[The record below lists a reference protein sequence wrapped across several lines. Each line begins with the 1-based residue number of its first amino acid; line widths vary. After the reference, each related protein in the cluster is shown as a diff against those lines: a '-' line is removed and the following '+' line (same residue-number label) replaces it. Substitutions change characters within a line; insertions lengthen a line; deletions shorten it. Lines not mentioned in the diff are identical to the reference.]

1 MTILQ
6 TNINLVQKLT
16 DNNMRKTISDFRF
29 FFKLLVVAIVLVCSN
44 AAVYAQSA
52 ASWKEKPVTL
62 RVSNQPLGKV
72 LEMVAEAAN
81 AKISLQEVSLW
92 NINKPTSLVVKD
104 KPLDKVLGD
113 LIGDQNVV
121 IRYEGANQIIV
132 EPDKQQEKGEQL
144 LTVSGVVLDNDTKEP
159 LIGATVLITDGTGK
173 SDGARGGMT
182 DIDGKFSLRLHRN
195 ESINV
200 SYVGYTAQSKQIQ
213 RNELN
218 IVIELKP
225 SIELDDV
232 VVTGISRRSKNSF
245 TGNYVEVKGDDL
257 RKMSPTN
264 ILKGL
269 QFFDPSFKIIEN
281 NRSGSDPNAEPD
293 FQIRGDQSL
302 GSKSMNSMDL
312 MLDNVSS
319 RPNTPLFV
327 LDGFTVPLSRI
338 LDLDP
343 ERVESIT
350 ILKDAAATSVY
361 GSRAANGVVVV
372 ETKVAPDGA
381 LSVSYNGTMTVQ
393 APDLTDYNMMD
404 AATKLDTEWRA
415 GLYNPNNAAHMNLY
429 NKYRRNVLGGVNTY
443 WLSKPLRTAI
453 QHRHSVSVAGGTEAF
468 RYSLDVNAAMQ
479 PGVMKESQNQTK
491 GVNFNMTYMK
501 DKFTMRAN
509 VSVSESDSENSPY
522 GSFSQYTRL
531 NPYYIPTDADGKQQK
546 VLDNNTVSGQSTII
560 TNPLYDA
567 TVGIKDLTNS
577 LNVTTSIGLE
587 YMILK
592 NLRITEQFSYSRGM
606 AGTDRF
612 LPADHTS
619 FELEDDLTR
628 KGSYFKSTGSMASW
642 SSNLGI
648 NYNLV
653 IKKHLFSIFGNW
665 TISEDRNEY
674 VNLSATGY
682 PDSHMDDFI
691 FGNKMETNMSNIGNE
706 NISRSVGLIGQFSY
720 SYDNRYSVD
729 FNISGEASSRYAKHD
744 LVPFWS
750 VGGRWNAH
758 NERWLKG
765 YLSNLV
771 FRASYGVTGEQNF
784 SPSDAIEYYTFSDTM
799 RPYGSFP
806 VLGALLSALNNTELG
821 WAKTHNTS
829 LSVDFGFWK
838 NRVNVSFNYYNN
850 ITKELLTNYD
860 LAPSTGFTTMVM
872 NAGELQNRGFDAS
885 LNIIAVQDL
894 RRQFFWTINANAN
907 RNQNKIRKLSDYL
920 KKVNEEQMKS
930 AGAPLPQYREGES
943 TTTLY
948 VVRSLGV
955 DPVTGKEVYL
965 KRDGTKTFVW
975 NANDKVPVGD
985 TNPKISGT
993 FLTSVNWKDFSCSL
1007 GFSYKYGGV
1016 VYNQTLVD
1024 KIENQNVAYNLD
1036 KRAGQGRWEKPG
1048 DVKPYVGFSPTG
1060 ANTPASTRFIM
1071 DDNEIRF
1078 ASLNFGYRFSG
1089 ENFKFLRQANVD
1101 VLALNFTTNDIARIS
1116 PIRMERGLDYPF
1128 ARSYT
1133 LSLSIMFR

>member
-1 MTILQ
+1 
-6 TNINLVQKLT
+6 K
-16 DNNMRKTISDFRF
+16 
-29 FFKLLVVAIVLVCSN
+29 
-44 AAVYAQSA
+44 
-52 ASWKEKPVTL
+52 
-62 RVSNQPLGKV
+62 
-72 LEMVAEAAN
+72 
-81 AKISLQEVSLW
+81 
-92 NINKPTSLVVKD
+92 
-104 KPLDKVLGD
+104 
-113 LIGDQNVV
+113 
-121 IRYEGANQIIV
+121 
-132 EPDKQQEKGEQL
+132 EKGEFY
-144 LTVSGVVLDNDTKEP
+144 VSGQVLDKDTQEP
-159 LIGATVLITDGTGK
+159 LIGATVLITDGTAK
-173 SDGARGGMT
+173 NKGAKGCMT
-182 DIDGKFSLRLHRN
+182 DIDGKFILRLNRK
-195 ESINV
+195 ESISV
-200 SYVGYTAQSKQIQ
+200 SYVGYETVSKQITKDEH
-213 RNELN
+213 NL
-218 IVIELKP
+218 VIELKP

-245 TGNYVEVKGDDL
+245 TGNYVEVKGSEL
-257 RKMSPTN
+257 RKMNPTN

-281 NRSGSDPNAEPD
+281 NNTGSDPNAEPD

-327 LDGFTVPLSRI
+327 LDGFTVPMSRI

-372 ETKVAPDGA
+372 ETKVAPDGV

-393 APDLTDYNMMD
+393 TPDLTDYNMMD

-415 GLYNPNNAAHMNLY
+415 GLYNPSNAAQMNLY
-429 NKYRRNVLGGVNTY
+429 NRYKRNVLGGVDTY
-443 WLSKPLRTAI
+443 WLSKPLRTAL
-453 QHRHSVSVAGGTEAF
+453 QHRHSVSVAGGTDAF

-479 PGVMKESQNQTK
+479 PGVMKVSENQTT

-509 VSVSESDSENSPY
+509 VNLSMSDSKNSPY
-522 GSFSQYTRL
+522 GSYSQYTRL
-531 NPYYIPTDADGKQQK
+531 NPYYIPEDANGEQLKI
-546 VLDNNTVSGQSTII
+546 LDNNTVSGRSEII
-560 TNPLYDA
+560 TNPLYNA
-567 TVGIKDLTNS
+567 TVGIKDLTSS
-577 LNVTTSIGLE
+577 LNVTTTLGLE

-592 NLRITEQFSYSRGM
+592 NLRVTEQFSYTRGM

-612 LPADHTS
+612 LPADHTN
-619 FELEDDLTR
+619 FEQEDDLTR
-628 KGSYFKSTGSMASW
+628 RGSYTKSTGNMASW

-653 IKKHLFSIFGNW
+653 VNKHLFSVFGNW
-665 TISEDRNEY
+665 TISEDKNNY
-674 VNLSATGY
+674 VNLAATGY

-691 FGNKMETNMSNIGNE
+691 FGNKMETNMEGIGTE
-706 NISRSVGLIGQFSY
+706 NISRSIGLIGQFSY

-750 VGGRWNAH
+750 VGARWNAH
-758 NERWLKG
+758 NEKWLQG

-771 FRASYGVTGEQNF
+771 LRASYGVTGEQNF
-784 SPSDAIEYYTFSDTM
+784 SPSDAIEYYTFSGTM
-799 RPYGSFP
+799 RPYNSFP
-806 VLGALLSALNNTELG
+806 VLGALLSGLNNAELG

-829 LSVDFGFWK
+829 LSLDFGFWK
-838 NRVNVSFNYYNN
+838 NRVNVTLNYYDN
-850 ITKELLTNYD
+850 ITKELLTSYD
-860 LAPSTGFTTMVM
+860 LAPSTGFPTMVM
-872 NAGELQNRGFDAS
+872 NAGELQNRGFDAT
-885 LNIIAVQDL
+885 LNIIAMQNL
-894 RRQFFWTINANAN
+894 RKQFFWTISANAN
-907 RNQNKIRKLSDYL
+907 HNRNKIRKLSDFL
-920 KKVNEEQMKS
+920 KKENEKAMKS
-930 AGAPLPQYREGES
+930 ADAPLPQYREGES

-985 TNPKISGT
+985 TNPTVSGT
-993 FLTSVNWKDFSCSL
+993 ISTSINWRDLSCSL
-1007 GFSYKYGGV
+1007 GFTYKFGGI

-1036 KRAGQGRWEKPG
+1036 RRAGQGRWEKPG
-1048 DVKPYVGFSPTG
+1048 DVTPYVRFSPTG
-1060 ANTPASTRFIM
+1060 AGTPASTRFIM
-1071 DDNEIRF
+1071 DDNELRL
-1078 ASLNFGYRFSG
+1078 ATLNVGYRFTG
-1089 ENFKFLRQANVD
+1089 EKFKFLQHANVD
-1101 VLALNFTTNDIARIS
+1101 VLALNFTTNDLARIS

>member
-1 MTILQ
+1 MKFLCKI
-6 TNINLVQKLT
+6 
-16 DNNMRKTISDFRF
+16 M
-29 FFKLLVVAIVLVCSN
+29 VVAAVLVGTTLG
-44 AAVYAQSA
+44 VQAQTSD
-52 ASWKEKPVTL
+52 SWKERPVTL

-72 LEMVAEAAN
+72 LEMVAKAAD
-81 AKISLQEVSLW
+81 ARITLQDVSLW

-104 KPLDKVLGD
+104 KPLDKVLGE
-113 LIGDQNVV
+113 LIGNQNVT
-121 IRYEGANQIIV
+121 IRYEGEGDIIV
-132 EPDKQQEKGEQL
+132 QPDTQNEEPKSWVN
-144 LTVSGVVLDNDTKEP
+144 VSGLVLDKATGEP

-173 SDGARGGMT
+173 ENGARGCIT
-182 DIDGKFSLRLHRN
+182 DFDGKFSIRLAKK
-195 ESINV
+195 ESV
-200 SYVGYTAQSKQIQ
+200 SISYIGYESVSKQVVKDEH
-213 RNELN
+213 NL
-218 IVIELKP
+218 VVELKP

-232 VVTGISRRSKNSF
+232 VVTGISRRNKNSF
-245 TGNYVEVKGDDL
+245 TGNYVEVKGEAL
-257 RKMSPTN
+257 RQMNPTN

-281 NRSGSDPNAEPD
+281 NKTGSDPNAEPD

-327 LDGFTVPLSRI
+327 LDGFTVPMSRI

-343 ERVESIT
+343 ERVENIT

-372 ETKVAPDGA
+372 ETKVAPDGD

-393 APDLTDYNMMD
+393 TPDLTDYNMMD
-404 AATKLDTEWRA
+404 AVTKLDTEWRA
-415 GLYNPNNAAHMNLY
+415 GLYDPENASHMNLY
-429 NKYRRNVLGGVNTY
+429 NRYRRNILGGVDTY
-443 WLSKPLRTAI
+443 WLSKPLRTAF
-453 QHRHSVSVAGGTEAF
+453 QHRHSASVAGGTEVF

-479 PGVMKESQNQTK
+479 PGVMKGSQNQNLGT
-491 GVNFNMTYMK
+491 NFNMTYMK
-501 DKFTMRAN
+501 EKLTMRAN
-509 VSVSESDSENSPY
+509 VSLNESNSSNSPY

-531 NPYYIPTDADGKQQK
+531 NPYYISEDANGEQMK

-567 TVGIKDLTNS
+567 TVGIKDGTNS
-577 LNVTTSIGLE
+577 LNVTTNLSLE

-592 NLRITEQFSYSRGM
+592 NLRVTEQLSYSRGL

-612 LPADHTS
+612 LPADHSS

-628 KGSYFKSTGSMASW
+628 KGSYYKSSGEMSSW
-642 SSNLGI
+642 SSNMGI

-653 IKKHLFSIFGNW
+653 LGDHLFSTFGNW
-665 TISEDRNEY
+665 TISQDRNNY

-682 PDSHMDDFI
+682 PDVHMDDFI
-691 FGNKMETNMSNIGNE
+691 FGNKMETNMSNIGSE
-706 NISRSVGLIGQFSY
+706 NISRSIGLIGQFSY

-729 FNISGEASSRYAKHD
+729 FNLSGEASSRYAKHD

-758 NERWLKG
+758 NEKWLQG

-771 FRASYGVTGEQNF
+771 FRASYGITGEQNF
-784 SPSDAIEYYTFSDTM
+784 SPSDAIEYYSYSETM
-799 RPYGSFP
+799 RPYTSFP
-806 VLGALLSALNNTELG
+806 VLGALLSGLNNTNLG
-821 WAKTHNTS
+821 WAETHNTS
-829 LSVDFGFWK
+829 ASVDFGFWK
-838 NRVNVSFNYYNN
+838 NRVNMTFNYYDN

-860 LAPSTGFTTMVM
+860 LAPSTGYSTMVM

-885 LNIIAVQDL
+885 LNVIAMQNL
-894 RRQFFWTINANAN
+894 RKEFFWTINANAN
-907 RNQNKIRKLSDYL
+907 RNRNKILKLSDYL
-920 KKVNEEQMKS
+920 KKVNEEQQKS
-930 AGAPLPQYREGES
+930 ASAPLPQYQEGES

-965 KRDGTKTFVW
+965 KRDGTKTFTW
-975 NANDKVPVGD
+975 DANDKVPVGD

-993 FLTSVNWKDFSCSL
+993 LSSSINWKDLTCTL
-1007 GFSYKYGGV
+1007 GFTYKYGGV

-1036 KRAGQGRWEKPG
+1036 NRAGEGRWEKPG
-1048 DVKPYVGFSPTG
+1048 DVTSYVGFSPTG

-1071 DDNEIRF
+1071 NDNEVRF
-1078 ASLNFGYRFSG
+1078 ATMSLGYRFSA
-1089 ENFKFLRQANVD
+1089 EDFKLLDKANID
-1101 VLALNFTTNDIARIS
+1101 VLALNFTTNDIARLS

-1133 LSLSIMFR
+1133 LSMSIMFR

>member
-1 MTILQ
+1 MG
-6 TNINLVQKLT
+6 
-16 DNNMRKTISDFRF
+16 KTIFNPKF
-29 FFKLLVVAIVLVCSN
+29 FCKISVLVVLLLCS
-44 AAVYAQSA
+44 AATAVAQDA

-81 AKISLQEVSLW
+81 AKITLQEVSLW
-92 NINKPTSLVVKD
+92 NVSKPISLAVKN
-104 KPLDKVLGD
+104 KPLDKVLGE
-113 LIGDQNVV
+113 LVGDQDVI
-121 IRYEGANQIIV
+121 IRYEGENQIV
-132 EPDKQQEKGEQL
+132 LQPDNRSEGKGDEVF
-144 LTVSGVVLDNDTKEP
+144 VSGQVFDRDTQES

-173 SDGARGGMT
+173 DQGARGCVT
-182 DIDGKFSLRLHRN
+182 DIDGKFSLRLNRK
-195 ESINV
+195 ESI
-200 SYVGYTAQSKQIQ
+200 SISFVGYETVSKQILKDE
-213 RNELN
+213 NNLL
-218 IVIELKP
+218 IELKP
-225 SIELDDV
+225 SIEMAEV
-232 VVTGISRRSKNSF
+232 VVTGISRRSKDSF

-257 RKMSPTN
+257 RRMSPTN
-264 ILKGL
+264 ILKGI

-281 NRSGSDPNAEPD
+281 NLAGSDPNAEPD
-293 FQIRGDQSL
+293 FQIRGDQSF
-302 GSKSMNSMDL
+302 GSKSSNSMDL

-327 LDGFTVPLSRI
+327 LDGFIVPMSRI

-343 ERVESIT
+343 ERVENIT
-350 ILKDAAATSVY
+350 VLKDAAATSVY

-393 APDLTDYNMMD
+393 TPDLTDYNMMD

-415 GLYNPNNAAHMNLY
+415 GLYNPTNAAQMNLY
-429 NKYRRNVLGGVNTY
+429 NSYRRNVLGGVDTY

-453 QHRHSVSVAGGTEAF
+453 QNRHSLSVAGGTDVF
-468 RYSLDVNAAMQ
+468 RYSLDINAAMQ
-479 PGVMKESQNQTK
+479 PGVMKESSNGTK
-491 GVNFNMTYMK
+491 GVNFNMTYLK

-509 VSVSESDSENSPY
+509 VSLSESNSSNSPY
-522 GSFSQYTRL
+522 GSYSQYTRL
-531 NPYYIPTDADGKQQK
+531 NPYYIPVDANGQPIK
-546 VLDNNTVSGQSTII
+546 VLDNNTVSGQSKVI

-567 TVGIKDLTNS
+567 TVGIKDVTNS
-577 LNVTTSIGLE
+577 LSMNTSLSLE

-592 NLRITEQFSYSRGM
+592 NLRITEQLSYTRGL
-606 AGTDRF
+606 AGTDKF

-628 KGSYFKSTGSMASW
+628 KGSYFKSTGEMSSW

-653 IKKHLFSIFGNW
+653 VDDHLFSVFGNW
-665 TISEDRNEY
+665 TVNEDKNNY

-682 PDSHMDDFI
+682 PDAHMDDFI
-691 FGNKMETNMSNIGNE
+691 FGNKMETSMSNIGSE
-706 NISRSVGLIGQFSY
+706 NISRSIGLIGQFSY
-720 SYDNRYSVD
+720 SYDNRYSAD
-729 FNISGEASSRYAKHD
+729 FNISGEASSRYANHD

-750 VGGRWNAH
+750 VGGRWNVH
-758 NERWLKG
+758 NEKWLQG

-771 FRASYGVTGEQNF
+771 LRASYGITGEQNF
-784 SPSDAIEYYTFSDTM
+784 SPSDAIEYYTFSGTM
-799 RPYGSFP
+799 RPYSSFP
-806 VLGALLSALNNTELG
+806 VLGALLSGLNNTGLG

-829 LSVDFGFWK
+829 LSLDLGFWK
-838 NRVNVSFNYYNN
+838 NRVNLAFNYYNN
-850 ITKELLTNYD
+850 ITKELLTSYD
-860 LAPSTGFTTMVM
+860 LAPSTGFATMVM
-872 NAGELQNRGFDAS
+872 NAGELQNRGFDVT
-885 LNIIAVQDL
+885 LNVVAMQNL
-894 RRQFFWTINANAN
+894 RKQFFWTVSANANAN
-907 RNQNKIRKLSDYL
+907 KNKIRKLSDYL
-920 KKVNEEQMKS
+920 KKVNEQQMAS
-930 AGAPLPQYREGES
+930 ADAPLPQYREGES

-975 NANDKVPVGD
+975 NANDKVAVGD
-985 TNPKISGT
+985 LNPKISGT
-993 FLTSVNWKDFSCSL
+993 VSSSINWKDMSCTL
-1007 GFSYKYGGV
+1007 GFTYKYGGI

-1036 KRAGQGRWEKPG
+1036 YRAGQNRWEKPG
-1048 DVKPYVGFSPTG
+1048 DVTPYVGFSPTG

-1071 DDNEIRF
+1071 DDNEIRL
-1078 ASLNFGYRFSG
+1078 ATLNLGYRFTG
-1089 ENFKFLRQANVD
+1089 EDFKYLRRANID
-1101 VLALNFTTNDIARIS
+1101 VLALNFTTNDLARIS
-1116 PIRMERGLDYPF
+1116 SIKMERGLDYPF

>member
-1 MTILQ
+1 
-6 TNINLVQKLT
+6 
-16 DNNMRKTISDFRF
+16 MRKAISDFKF
-29 FFKLLVVAIVLVCSN
+29 FCRISVTAVLFMCGIAGVQAQD
-44 AAVYAQSA
+44 AAG
-52 ASWKEKPVTL
+52 WKEKPVTL

-72 LEMVAEAAN
+72 LELVAEAAG
-81 AKISLQEVSLW
+81 AKITMQDVTLW
-92 NINKPTSLVVKD
+92 NINKPTSLAVKD
-104 KPLDKVLGD
+104 KPLDKVLGE
-113 LIGDQNVV
+113 LVGDQNVV
-121 IRYEGANQIIV
+121 IRYESENLIIL
-132 EPDKQQEKGEQL
+132 EPDNFKSADNKEFGI
-144 LTVSGVVLDNDTKEP
+144 SGMVLDKETQEP

-173 SDGARGGMT
+173 GKGARGGIT
-182 DIDGKFSLRLHRN
+182 DIDGKFSLRIRSK
-195 ESINV
+195 ESISV
-200 SYVGYTAQSKQIQ
+200 SYVGYETVSKQILKSE
-213 RNELN
+213 NN
-218 IVIELKP
+218 IVVELKP
-225 SIELDDV
+225 SLELDEV
-232 VVTGISRRSKNSF
+232 VITGISRRSKDSF

-327 LDGFTVPLSRI
+327 LDGFIVPLSRI

-343 ERVESIT
+343 ERVENIT

-381 LSVSYNGTMTVQ
+381 LSVSYNGTTTVQ
-393 APDLTDYNMMD
+393 TPDLTDYNMMD

-415 GLYNPNNAAHMNLY
+415 GLYDPNNAAQMNLY
-429 NKYRRNVLGGVNTY
+429 NKYRRNVLGGVDTY

-453 QHRHSVSVAGGTEAF
+453 QHRHSLSVAGGTEAF
-468 RYSLDVNAAMQ
+468 RYSLDVNASMQ
-479 PGVMKESQNQTK
+479 PGVMKESENQTK
-491 GVNFNMTYMK
+491 GVNFNMTYLK
-501 DKFTMRAN
+501 EKFTMRAN
-509 VSVSESDSENSPY
+509 VSLSESNSQNSPY
-522 GSFSQYTRL
+522 GSYSQYTRL
-531 NPYYIPTDADGKQQK
+531 NPYYIPEDANGNQLK
-546 VLDNNTVSGQSTII
+546 VLDNNTVSGQSKVI

-567 TVGIKDLTNS
+567 TVGIKDQTNS
-577 LNVTTSIGLE
+577 LSVTTSVSLE
-587 YMILK
+587 YMLLR
-592 NLRITEQFSYSRGM
+592 NLRITEQLSYSRGM

-628 KGSYFKSTGSMASW
+628 RGSYSKSTGDMSSW
-642 SSNLGI
+642 SSNMGI

-653 IKKHLFSIFGNW
+653 VNKHPLSVFANW
-665 TISEDRNEY
+665 TISEDRNSY

-682 PDSHMDDFI
+682 PDKHMNDFI

-706 NISRSVGLIGQFSY
+706 NISRSIGLIGQFSY

-729 FNISGEASSRYAKHD
+729 FNMSGEASSRYARHN

-750 VGGRWNAH
+750 FGTRWNAH
-758 NERWLKG
+758 NEKWLQG

-771 FRASYGVTGEQNF
+771 LRASYGVTGEQNF
-784 SPSDAIEYYTFSDTM
+784 SPSDAIEYYTFSETM
-799 RPYGSFP
+799 RPYNSLP
-806 VLGALLSALNNTELG
+806 VLGALLSGLNNTELG

-829 LSVDFGFWK
+829 LSVDLGFWK
-838 NRVNVSFNYYNN
+838 NRVNFSFNYYNN
-850 ITKELLTNYD
+850 ITKELLTSYD
-860 LAPSTGFTTMVM
+860 LAPSTGFSSMVM

-885 LNIIAVQDL
+885 LNVIAVQNL
-894 RRQFFWTINANAN
+894 RKQFFWTISANAN
-907 RNQNKIRKLSDYL
+907 HNRNKIRKLSDYL

-930 AGAPLPQYREGES
+930 ADAPLPQYREGES

-985 TNPKISGT
+985 TNPTVSGT
-993 FLTSVNWKDFSCSL
+993 VSSSINWKDFSCTL
-1007 GFSYKYGGV
+1007 GFTYKYGGV

-1036 KRAGQGRWEKPG
+1036 RRAGQGRWEKPG
-1048 DVKPYVGFSPTG
+1048 DVKPYVGFSATG

-1078 ASLNFGYRFSG
+1078 ATLNLGYRLTG
-1089 ENFKFLRQANVD
+1089 ENFAFLRNANID
-1101 VLALNFTTNDIARIS
+1101 VLVLNFTTNDLARIS

-1133 LSLSIMFR
+1133 LSLSFMFR

>member
-1 MTILQ
+1 
-6 TNINLVQKLT
+6 
-16 DNNMRKTISDFRF
+16 MRKAVFNLRF
-29 FFKLLVVAIVLVCSN
+29 FCKISLVAIMLLCSMT
-44 AAVYAQSA
+44 AAHAQS
-52 ASWKEKPVTL
+52 SGELKNKPVTL

-72 LEMVAEAAN
+72 LEMVAEAAD
-81 AKISLQEVSLW
+81 AKITLQNVSLW
-92 NINKPTSLVVKD
+92 NINKPTTLAVKD
-104 KPLDKVLGD
+104 KPLDKVLGE
-113 LIGDQNVV
+113 LVGDQNVI
-121 IRYEGANQIIV
+121 IRYEDNNRIIL
-132 EPDKQQEKGEQL
+132 EPDTFTESDNTL
-144 LTVSGVVLDNDTKEP
+144 LTVSGLVLDDDTQEP

-173 SDGARGGMT
+173 SNGARGGMT
-182 DIDGKFSLRLHRN
+182 DLDGKFSLRLHKN
-195 ESINV
+195 ESISV
-200 SYVGYTAQSKQIQ
+200 SYVGYNPVSKQIVK
-213 RNELN
+213 NENNL
-218 IVIELKP
+218 VVKLKP

-281 NRSGSDPNAEPD
+281 NNAGSDPNAEPD

-343 ERVESIT
+343 ERVENIT

-381 LSVSYNGTMTVQ
+381 LSVSYNGTTTVQ
-393 APDLTDYNMMD
+393 TPDLTDYNMMD
-404 AATKLDTEWRA
+404 AATKLNTEWRA
-415 GLYNPNNAAHMNLY
+415 GLYDPHNAAHMNLY

-468 RYSLDVNAAMQ
+468 RYSLDVNASIQ
-479 PGVMKESQNQTK
+479 PGVMKESENQTK
-491 GVNFNMTYMK
+491 GVNFNMTYLK
-501 DKFTMRAN
+501 EKFTMRAN
-509 VSVSESDSENSPY
+509 VGLSESDSKNSPY

-531 NPYYIPTDADGKQQK
+531 NPYYIPLDANGQQMK
-546 VLDNNTVSGQSTII
+546 VLDNNTVSGQSKVI

-567 TVGIKDLTNS
+567 TVGIKDMSNS
-577 LNVTTSIGLE
+577 LSVTTSLSLE
-587 YMILK
+587 YMLLK
-592 NLRITEQFSYSRGM
+592 NLRITEQFSYTRGM
-606 AGTDRF
+606 AGTDQF
-612 LPADHTS
+612 YPADHTR

-628 KGSYFKSTGSMASW
+628 KGSYYKSTGNMSSW
-642 SSNLGI
+642 SSNLGV

-653 IKKHLFSIFGNW
+653 LKKHLFSVFANW
-665 TISEDRNEY
+665 TISEDKNNY

-682 PDSHMDDFI
+682 PDKHMDDFI

-706 NISRSVGLIGQFSY
+706 NISRSIGLIGQFSY

-758 NERWLKG
+758 NEKWLQG

-784 SPSDAIEYYTFSDTM
+784 SPSDAIEYYTFSGTM
-799 RPYGSFP
+799 RPYSSFP
-806 VLGALLSALNNTELG
+806 VLGALLSGLNNTELG

-838 NRVNVSFNYYNN
+838 NRVNVTFNYYNN
-850 ITKELLTNYD
+850 ITKELLTSYD
-860 LAPSTGFTTMVM
+860 LAPSTGFPTMVM
-872 NAGELQNRGFDAS
+872 NAGELQNRGFDVS
-885 LNIIAVQDL
+885 LNVIAVQNL
-894 RRQFFWTINANAN
+894 RKQFFWTITANAN
-907 RNQNKIRKLSDYL
+907 SNRNKIRKLSDYL

-930 AGAPLPQYREGES
+930 AAAPLPQYREGES

-975 NANDKVPVGD
+975 SANDKVPVGD

-993 FLTSVNWKDFSCSL
+993 VSTNINWKDFSCSL
-1007 GFSYKYGGV
+1007 GFTYKYGGV

-1036 KRAGQGRWEKPG
+1036 RRAGQGRWEKPG

-1078 ASLNFGYRFSG
+1078 ATLNVGYRLTG
-1089 ENFKFLRQANVD
+1089 ENFKFLRKANID

-1133 LSLSIMFR
+1133 FSLSFMFR

>member
-1 MTILQ
+1 MKLSLKIIVASMVLMCGAVGMQAQTSDALQ
-6 TNINLVQKLT
+6 
-16 DNNMRKTISDFRF
+16 D
-29 FFKLLVVAIVLVCSN
+29 
-44 AAVYAQSA
+44 
-52 ASWKEKPVTL
+52 KPVTL

-72 LEMVAEAAN
+72 LEMVAESAG
-81 AKISLQEVSLW
+81 AKITLQDVSLW

-104 KPLDKVLGD
+104 KPLDKVLGE
-113 LIGDQNVV
+113 LIGDQNVK
-121 IRYEGANQIIV
+121 IRYEGDGHIVV
-132 EPDKQQEKGEQL
+132 EPDAQGEEAKVWVN
-144 LTVSGVVLDNDTKEP
+144 VSGQVLDKATQDP
-159 LIGATVLITDGTGK
+159 LIGATVLVTDGTGK
-173 SDGARGGMT
+173 DKGARGCIT
-182 DIDGKFSLRLHRN
+182 DFDGKFSIRVSKR
-195 ESINV
+195 ESV
-200 SYVGYTAQSKQIQ
+200 SISYIGYESVSKQIMKD
-213 RNELN
+213 ELN
-218 IVIELKP
+218 LVIELKE

-232 VVTGISRRSKNSF
+232 VVTGISRRNKNSF
-245 TGNYVEVKGDDL
+245 TGNYVEVKGEAL
-257 RKMSPTN
+257 RQMSPTN

-269 QFFDPSFKIIEN
+269 QFFDPSFKILEN
-281 NRSGSDPNAEPD
+281 NSSGSDPNAEPD

-327 LDGFTVPLSRI
+327 LDGFIVPMSRI

-343 ERVESIT
+343 ERVENIT

-372 ETKVAPDGA
+372 ETKVAPDGD
-381 LSVSYNGTMTVQ
+381 LSVSYNGTVTIQ
-393 APDLTDYNMMD
+393 TPDLTDYNMMD
-404 AATKLDTEWRA
+404 ASTKLDTEWRA
-415 GLYNPNNAAHMNLY
+415 GLYDSGNASHMNLY
-429 NKYRRNVLGGVNTY
+429 NSYLRNILGGVDTY

-453 QHRHSVSVAGGTEAF
+453 QHRHSASVAGGTEVF

-479 PGVMKESQNQTK
+479 PGVMKGSENQNL
-491 GVNFNMTYMK
+491 GANFNMTYMK
-501 DKFTMRAN
+501 EKFTMRAN
-509 VSVSESDSENSPY
+509 VSLTESNSQNSPY

-531 NPYYIPTDADGKQQK
+531 NPYYIPVNANGEPEKI
-546 VLDNNTVSGQSTII
+546 LDNNTVSGQSTII

-567 TVGIKDLTNS
+567 TVGIKDATNS
-577 LNVTTSIGLE
+577 LSMTTNLSLE
-587 YMILK
+587 YMILR
-592 NLRITEQFSYSRGM
+592 NLRITEQLSYTRGV
-606 AGTDRF
+606 AGTDKF

-628 KGSYFKSTGSMASW
+628 KGSYYKSTGNMSSW
-642 SSNLGI
+642 SSNMGI

-653 IKKHLFSIFGNW
+653 FGDHLFSTFGNW
-665 TISEDRNEY
+665 TISEDRNDY

-682 PDSHMDDFI
+682 PDAHMDDFI
-691 FGNKMETNMSNIGNE
+691 FGNKMETDMGSVGSE
-706 NISRSVGLIGQFSY
+706 NISRSIGLIGQFSY
-720 SYDNRYSVD
+720 SYANRYSVD
-729 FNISGEASSRYAKHD
+729 FNLSGEASSRYAKHD

-758 NERWLKG
+758 NERWLQG

-771 FRASYGVTGEQNF
+771 FRASYGITGEQNF
-784 SPSDAIEYYTFSDTM
+784 SPSDAIEYYSYSSTM
-799 RPYGSFP
+799 RPYNSFP
-806 VLGALLSALNNTELG
+806 VLGALLSGLNNAELG
-821 WAKTHNTS
+821 WAKTHNAS
-829 LSVDFGFWK
+829 ASVDLGFWK
-838 NRVNVSFNYYNN
+838 NRVNVSFNYYDN

-860 LAPSTGFTTMVM
+860 LAPSTGYATMVM

-885 LNIIAVQDL
+885 LNVIAMQNL
-894 RRQFFWTINANAN
+894 RKEFFWTINANAN
-907 RNQNKIRKLSDYL
+907 RNRNKILKLSDYL

-930 AGAPLPQYREGES
+930 ASAPLPQFHEGES

-948 VVRSLGV
+948 VVQSLGV

-975 NANDKVPVGD
+975 DANDKVPVGD

-993 FLTSVNWKDFSCSL
+993 LSSSINWKDLSCTL

-1016 VYNQTLVD
+1016 LYNQTLVD

-1036 KRAGQGRWEKPG
+1036 NRAGQGRWERPG
-1048 DVKPYVGFSPTG
+1048 DVTSYVGFSPTG

-1071 DDNEIRF
+1071 NDNELRF
-1078 ASLNFGYRFSG
+1078 ATMSVGYRFSG
-1089 ENFKFLRQANVD
+1089 DDFKYLDKANID
-1101 VLALNFTTNDIARIS
+1101 VLTLNFTTNDIARLS

-1133 LSLSIMFR
+1133 LSMSIMFR

>member
-1 MTILQ
+1 
-6 TNINLVQKLT
+6 
-16 DNNMRKTISDFRF
+16 MRTKSLCKTLLLAL
-29 FFKLLVVAIVLVCSN
+29 LLVASPM
-44 AAVYAQSA
+44 AQA
-52 ASWKEKPVTL
+52 QTTGGWKDKPVTL

-72 LEMVAEAAN
+72 LEMVAKAAD
-81 AKISLQEVSLW
+81 AKITLQDVSLW
-92 NINKPTSLVVKD
+92 NINKPTSLAVKD
-104 KPLDKVLGD
+104 KPLDKVLGE
-113 LIGDQNVV
+113 LIGDQNVK
-121 IRYEGANQIIV
+121 IRYEGDGQIVV
-132 EPDKQQEKGEQL
+132 EPDTQGEE
-144 LTVSGVVLDNDTKEP
+144 TKAWVNVSGLVLDKATGEP

-173 SDGARGGMT
+173 DKGARGCIT
-182 DIDGKFSLRLHRN
+182 DFDGKFSIRLVKK
-195 ESINV
+195 ESVSV
-200 SYVGYTAQSKQIQ
+200 SYIGYESVSKQIVKDEH
-213 RNELN
+213 NL
-218 IVIELKP
+218 VVELKP

-232 VVTGISRRSKNSF
+232 VVTGISRRNKNSF
-245 TGNYVEVKGDDL
+245 TGNYVEVKGEAL
-257 RKMSPTN
+257 RQMNPTN

-269 QFFDPSFKIIEN
+269 QFFDPSFKILEN
-281 NRSGSDPNAEPD
+281 NNSGSDPNAEPD

-327 LDGFTVPLSRI
+327 LDGFTVPMSRI

-343 ERVESIT
+343 ERVENIT

-372 ETKVAPDGA
+372 ETKVAPDGD
-381 LSVSYNGTMTVQ
+381 LSVSYNGTMTMQ
-393 APDLTDYNMMD
+393 TPDLTDYNMMD

-415 GLYNPNNAAHMNLY
+415 GLYSPTNAAHMNLY
-429 NKYRRNVLGGVNTY
+429 NSYRRNVLGGVDTY
-443 WLSKPLRTAI
+443 WLSKPLRTAF
-453 QHRHSVSVAGGTEAF
+453 QHRHSASVAGGTEVF

-479 PGVMKESQNQTK
+479 PGVMKGSQNQNL
-491 GVNFNMTYMK
+491 GANFNMTYMK
-501 DKFTMRAN
+501 EKLTMRAN
-509 VSVSESDSENSPY
+509 VSLNESNSSNSPY

-531 NPYYIPTDADGKQQK
+531 NPYYIPEDANGEQVKI
-546 VLDNNTVSGQSTII
+546 LDNNTVSGQSTVI

-567 TVGIKDLTNS
+567 TVGIKDGTNS
-577 LNVTTSIGLE
+577 LNVTTNLSLE

-592 NLRITEQFSYSRGM
+592 NLRVTEQLSYTRGL
-606 AGTDRF
+606 AGSDRF
-612 LPADHTS
+612 LPADHSS

-628 KGSYFKSTGSMASW
+628 KGSYYKSTGEMASW
-642 SSNLGI
+642 SSNMGI

-653 IKKHLFSIFGNW
+653 LGDHLFSTFGNW
-665 TISEDRNEY
+665 TISQDRNNY

-682 PDSHMDDFI
+682 PDVHIDDFI
-691 FGNKMETNMSNIGNE
+691 FGNTMETNMSNIGNE
-706 NISRSVGLIGQFSY
+706 NISRSIGLIGQFSY
-720 SYDNRYSVD
+720 SYANRYSVD
-729 FNISGEASSRYAKHD
+729 FNLSGEASSRYAKHD

-758 NERWLKG
+758 NERWLQG

-771 FRASYGVTGEQNF
+771 FRASYGITGEQNF
-784 SPSDAIEYYTFSDTM
+784 SPSDAIEYYSYADTM
-799 RPYGSFP
+799 RPYTSFP
-806 VLGALLSALNNTELG
+806 VLGALLSGLNNAELG
-821 WAKTHNTS
+821 WAETHNTS
-829 LSVDFGFWK
+829 ASVDFGFWK
-838 NRVNVSFNYYNN
+838 NRVNMSFNYYDN

-860 LAPSTGFTTMVM
+860 LAPSTGYSTMVM

-885 LNIIAVQDL
+885 LNVIAMQNL
-894 RRQFFWTINANAN
+894 RKEFFWTVNANAN
-907 RNQNKIRKLSDYL
+907 RNRNKILKLSDYL
-920 KKVNEEQMKS
+920 KKVNEEQQKS
-930 AGAPLPQYREGES
+930 ASAPLPQYQEGES

-965 KRDGTKTFVW
+965 KRDGTKTFTW
-975 NANDKVPVGD
+975 DANDKVPVGD

-993 FLTSVNWKDFSCSL
+993 LSSSINWKDLTCML
-1007 GFSYKYGGV
+1007 GFTYKYGGV

-1036 KRAGQGRWEKPG
+1036 NRAGEGRWENPG
-1048 DVKPYVGFSPTG
+1048 DVTSYVGFSPTG

-1071 DDNEIRF
+1071 NDNEIRF
-1078 ASLNFGYRFSG
+1078 ATMSLGYRFSA
-1089 ENFKFLRQANVD
+1089 EDFKLLDKANID

-1133 LSLSIMFR
+1133 LSMSIMFR

>member
-1 MTILQ
+1 
-6 TNINLVQKLT
+6 
-16 DNNMRKTISDFRF
+16 MRKAVFNLRF
-29 FFKLLVVAIVLVCSN
+29 FCKISLVAIMLLCSMTV
-44 AAVYAQSA
+44 AHAQS
-52 ASWKEKPVTL
+52 SGELKNKPVTL

-72 LEMVAEAAN
+72 LEMVAEAAD
-81 AKISLQEVSLW
+81 AKITLQNVSLW
-92 NINKPTSLVVKD
+92 NINKPTTLAVKD
-104 KPLDKVLGD
+104 KPLDKVLGE
-113 LIGDQNVV
+113 LVGDQNVI
-121 IRYEGANQIIV
+121 IRYEDNNRIIL
-132 EPDKQQEKGEQL
+132 EPDTFTESDNTL
-144 LTVSGVVLDNDTKEP
+144 LTVSGLVLDDDTQEP

-173 SDGARGGMT
+173 SNGARGGMT
-182 DIDGKFSLRLHRN
+182 DLDGKFSLRLHKN
-195 ESINV
+195 ESISV
-200 SYVGYTAQSKQIQ
+200 SYVGYNPVSKQIVK
-213 RNELN
+213 NENNL
-218 IVIELKP
+218 VVKLKP

-281 NRSGSDPNAEPD
+281 NNAGSDPNAEPD

-343 ERVESIT
+343 ERVENIT

-381 LSVSYNGTMTVQ
+381 LSVSYNGTTTVQ
-393 APDLTDYNMMD
+393 TPDLTDYNMMD
-404 AATKLDTEWRA
+404 AATKLNTEWRA
-415 GLYNPNNAAHMNLY
+415 GLYDPHNAAHMNLY

-468 RYSLDVNAAMQ
+468 RYSLDVNASIQ
-479 PGVMKESQNQTK
+479 PGVMKESENQTK
-491 GVNFNMTYMK
+491 GVNFNMTYLK
-501 DKFTMRAN
+501 EKFTMRAN
-509 VSVSESDSENSPY
+509 VGLSESDSKNSPY

-531 NPYYIPTDADGKQQK
+531 NPYYIPLDANGQQMK
-546 VLDNNTVSGQSTII
+546 VLDNNTVSGQSKVI

-567 TVGIKDLTNS
+567 TVGIKDMSNS
-577 LNVTTSIGLE
+577 LSVTTSLSLE
-587 YMILK
+587 YMLLK
-592 NLRITEQFSYSRGM
+592 NLRITEQFSYTRGM
-606 AGTDRF
+606 AGTDQF
-612 LPADHTS
+612 YPADHTR

-628 KGSYFKSTGSMASW
+628 KGSYNKSSGNMSSW
-642 SSNLGI
+642 SSNLGV

-653 IKKHLFSIFGNW
+653 LKKHLFSVFANW
-665 TISEDRNEY
+665 TISEDKNNY

-682 PDSHMDDFI
+682 PDKHMDDFI
-691 FGNKMETNMSNIGNE
+691 FGNKMETNMSNIGTE
-706 NISRSVGLIGQFSY
+706 NISRSIGLIGQFSY

-758 NERWLKG
+758 NEKWLQG

-784 SPSDAIEYYTFSDTM
+784 SPSDAIEYYTFSGTM
-799 RPYGSFP
+799 RPYSSFP
-806 VLGALLSALNNTELG
+806 VLGALLSGLNNAELG

-838 NRVNVSFNYYNN
+838 NRVNVTFNYYNN

-860 LAPSTGFTTMVM
+860 LAPSTGFPTMVM
-872 NAGELQNRGFDAS
+872 NAGELQNRGFDVS
-885 LNIIAVQDL
+885 LNVIAVQNL
-894 RRQFFWTINANAN
+894 RKQFFWTITANAN
-907 RNQNKIRKLSDYL
+907 SNRNKIRKLSDYL

-930 AGAPLPQYREGES
+930 AAAPLPQYREGES

-975 NANDKVPVGD
+975 SANDKVPVGD

-993 FLTSVNWKDFSCSL
+993 VSTNINWKDFSCSL
-1007 GFSYKYGGV
+1007 GFTYKYGGV

-1036 KRAGQGRWEKPG
+1036 RRAGQGRWEKPG

-1078 ASLNFGYRFSG
+1078 ATLNVGYRLTG
-1089 ENFKFLRQANVD
+1089 ENFKFLRKANID

-1133 LSLSIMFR
+1133 FSLSFMFR

>member
-1 MTILQ
+1 MRRSVSIFRLFSKMSLALFVFVFSIISVQAQ
-6 TNINLVQKLT
+6 T
-16 DNNMRKTISDFRF
+16 SDE
-29 FFKLLVVAIVLVCSN
+29 
-44 AAVYAQSA
+44 
-52 ASWKEKPVTL
+52 WKEKPITL

-72 LEMVAEAAN
+72 LEMVAETAN
-81 AKISLQEVSLW
+81 AKITLQGVSLW
-92 NINKPTSLVVKD
+92 NINKPTNLAVKD
-104 KPLDKVLGD
+104 KPLDKVLGE
-113 LIGDQNVV
+113 LLGDQNVV
-121 IRYEGANQIIV
+121 IRYEGENMIIL
-132 EPDKQQEKGEQL
+132 EPDREEVNNKNEL
-144 LTVSGVVLDNDTKEP
+144 NVSGQIFDKDTGET

-173 SDGARGGMT
+173 NKGARGCIT
-182 DIDGKFSLRLHRN
+182 DIDGKFSLRLNKN
-195 ESINV
+195 ESISV
-200 SYVGYTAQSKQIQ
+200 SFIGYETVSKQIVK
-213 RNELN
+213 NENNL
-218 IVIELKP
+218 VIELKP

-232 VVTGISRRSKNSF
+232 VITGISRRSKNSF
-245 TGNYVEVKGDDL
+245 TGNYVEVKGDEL
-257 RKMSPTN
+257 RKMNPTN

-281 NRSGSDPNAEPD
+281 NRTGSDPNAEPD

-327 LDGFTVPLSRI
+327 LDGFIVPMSRI

-350 ILKDAAATSVY
+350 VLKDAAATSVY

-381 LSVSYNGTMTVQ
+381 LSVSYNGTVTVQ
-393 APDLTDYNMMD
+393 APDLTDYNMMN

-429 NKYRRNVLGGVNTY
+429 NKYRRNVLGGVDTY

-453 QHRHSVSVAGGTEAF
+453 QHRHSVSVAGGTDVF

-479 PGVMKESQNQTK
+479 PGVMKESENQTK
-491 GVNFNMTYMK
+491 GINFNMTYIK
-501 DKFTMRAN
+501 EKFTMRAN
-509 VSVSESDSENSPY
+509 VSLSESESQNSPY

-531 NPYYIPTDADGKQQK
+531 NPYYIPLDGNGKQMK
-546 VLDNNTVSGQSTII
+546 ILDNNTVSGQSTII

-567 TVGIKDLTNS
+567 TVGIKDATNS
-577 LNVTTSIGLE
+577 LNMTTSVSLE

-592 NLRITEQFSYSRGM
+592 NLRVTEQFSYSRGM
-606 AGTDRF
+606 AGTDKF

-628 KGSYFKSTGSMASW
+628 KGSYYKSTGNMTSW
-642 SSNLGI
+642 SSNFGI

-653 IKKHLFSIFGNW
+653 LNKHLFSLFANW
-665 TISEDRNEY
+665 TVNEDKNDY

-682 PDSHMDDFI
+682 PDPHMDDFI

-720 SYDNRYSVD
+720 SYDNRYSLD
-729 FNISGEASSRYAKHD
+729 FNLSAEASSRYANHD
-744 LVPFWS
+744 FVPFWS

-758 NERWLKG
+758 NESWLRG

-771 FRASYGVTGEQNF
+771 FRASYGITGEQNF
-784 SPSDAIEYYTFSDTM
+784 SPSDAIEYYTFSNTM
-799 RPYGSFP
+799 RPYHSFP
-806 VLGALLSALNNTELG
+806 VLGALLSALNNTALG

-829 LSVDFGFWK
+829 LSLDFGFWK
-838 NRVNVSFNYYNN
+838 NRVNVTFNYYDN
-850 ITKELLTNYD
+850 ITKELLTSYD
-860 LAPSTGFTTMVM
+860 LAPSTGFSTMVM

-885 LNIIAVQDL
+885 LNIIAVQNL
-894 RRQFFWTINANAN
+894 RKQFFWTFNVNANHN
-907 RNQNKIRKLSDYL
+907 KNKIRKLSDYL
-920 KKVNEEQMKS
+920 KKINEEQMKS
-930 AGAPLPQYREGES
+930 ADAPLPQYREGES

-985 TNPKISGT
+985 TNPKVSGT
-993 FLTSVNWKDFSCSL
+993 LHTSINWKDLSCSL
-1007 GFSYKYGGV
+1007 GFTYKYGGV

-1048 DVKPYVGFSPTG
+1048 DVTSYVGFSPTG

-1078 ASLNFGYRFSG
+1078 ATLNVGYRFTS
-1089 ENFKFLRQANVD
+1089 EKFRFLRDASID

-1116 PIRMERGLDYPF
+1116 PIKMERGLDYPF

-1133 LSLSIMFR
+1133 LSLSVMFR

>member
-1 MTILQ
+1 MG
-6 TNINLVQKLT
+6 
-16 DNNMRKTISDFRF
+16 KTVFSSKF
-29 FFKLLVVAIVLVCSN
+29 FCKITLFVALLLCSVTVAN
-44 AAVYAQSA
+44 AQDA

-81 AKISLQEVSLW
+81 AKITLQDVSLW
-92 NINKPTSLVVKD
+92 NINKPTSIAVKN

-113 LIGDQNVV
+113 LIGDQNVI
-121 IRYEGANQIIV
+121 IRYEGTNQIIL
-132 EPDKQQEKGEQL
+132 EPDKQYEKPGDEVY
-144 LTVSGVVLDNDTKEP
+144 VSGQVFDRDTQET
-159 LIGATVLITDGTGK
+159 LLGATVLVTDGTGK
-173 SDGARGGMT
+173 GNGARGCVT
-182 DIDGKFSLRLHRN
+182 DLDGKFSIRLN
-195 ESINV
+195 KKESI
-200 SYVGYTAQSKQIQ
+200 SISFVGYETVSKQILK
-213 RNELN
+213 NENNL
-218 IVIELKP
+218 VIELKP
-225 SIELDDV
+225 SIEMAEV
-232 VVTGISRRSKNSF
+232 VVTGISRRSKDSF

-269 QFFDPSFKIIEN
+269 QFYDPSFKIIEN
-281 NRSGSDPNAEPD
+281 NLTGSDPNAEPD
-293 FQIRGDQSL
+293 FQIRGDQSF

-327 LDGFTVPLSRI
+327 LDGFIVPMSRI

-343 ERVESIT
+343 ERVENIT
-350 ILKDAAATSVY
+350 VLKDAAATSVY

-372 ETKVAPDGA
+372 ETRVAPDGA

-393 APDLTDYNMMD
+393 TPDLTDYNMMD
-404 AATKLDTEWRA
+404 AATKLETEWRA
-415 GLYNPNNAAHMNLY
+415 GLYDPTNAAQMNLY
-429 NKYRRNVLGGVNTY
+429 NSYRRNVLGGVDTY

-453 QHRHSVSVAGGTEAF
+453 QNRHSLSVAGGTDVF
-468 RYSLDVNAAMQ
+468 RYSLDINAALQ
-479 PGVMKESQNQTK
+479 PGVMKESENQTK

-501 DKFTMRAN
+501 EKFTMRAN
-509 VSVSESDSENSPY
+509 VSLSESDSRNSPY
-522 GSFSQYTRL
+522 GSYSQYTRL
-531 NPYYIPTDADGKQQK
+531 NPYYIPVDANGNAIK
-546 VLDNNTVSGQSTII
+546 VLDNNTVSGQSKVI

-567 TVGIKDLTNS
+567 TVGIKDVTNS
-577 LNVTTSIGLE
+577 LSMTTNLSLE
-587 YMILK
+587 YMILN
-592 NLRITEQFSYSRGM
+592 NLRVTEQLSYSRGM
-606 AGTDRF
+606 ASADKF

-628 KGSYFKSTGSMASW
+628 KGSYYKSTGNMSSW
-642 SSNLGI
+642 SSNFGI

-653 IKKHLFSIFGNW
+653 LDKHLFSIFGNW
-665 TISEDRNEY
+665 TVSEDKNDY

-682 PDSHMDDFI
+682 PDAHMDDFI
-691 FGNKMETNMSNIGNE
+691 FGNKMETSMSNIGSE
-706 NISRSVGLIGQFSY
+706 NISRSIGLIGQFSY

-729 FNISGEASSRYAKHD
+729 FNLSGEASSRYADHA

-758 NERWLKG
+758 NEKWLRG
-765 YLSNLV
+765 YVSNLV
-771 FRASYGVTGEQNF
+771 LRASYGITGEQNF
-784 SPSDAIEYYTFSDTM
+784 SPSDAIEYYTFSGTM
-799 RPYGSFP
+799 RPYSSFP
-806 VLGALLSALNNTELG
+806 VLGALLSGLNNTGLG

-829 LSVDFGFWK
+829 VSLDFGFWK
-838 NRVNVSFNYYNN
+838 NRVNVSLNYYDN
-850 ITKELLTNYD
+850 ITKELLTSYD
-860 LAPSTGFTTMVM
+860 LAPSTGFATMVM
-872 NAGELQNRGFDAS
+872 NAGELQNRGLDVT
-885 LNIIAVQDL
+885 LNVVAMQNL
-894 RRQFFWTINANAN
+894 RKQFFWTVSANANAN
-907 RNQNKIRKLSDYL
+907 RNKIRKLSDYL
-920 KKVNEEQMKS
+920 KKVNEQQMAS
-930 AGAPLPQYREGES
+930 ADAPLPQYREGES

-975 NANDKVPVGD
+975 NANDKVAVGD
-985 TNPKISGT
+985 LNPKISGT
-993 FLTSVNWKDFSCSL
+993 VSSSINWKDLSCTL
-1007 GFSYKYGGV
+1007 GFTYKYGGI

-1036 KRAGQGRWEKPG
+1036 YRAGQGRWEKPG
-1048 DVKPYVGFSPTG
+1048 DVTPYVGFSPTG

-1078 ASLNFGYRFSG
+1078 ATLNLGYRFTGDSY
-1089 ENFKFLRQANVD
+1089 KYLRRANID
-1101 VLALNFTTNDIARIS
+1101 VLALNFTTNDIARLSSIK
-1116 PIRMERGLDYPF
+1116 MERGLDYPF

>member
-1 MTILQ
+1 MG
-6 TNINLVQKLT
+6 
-16 DNNMRKTISDFRF
+16 KTISVSGF
-29 FFKLLVVAIVLVCSN
+29 FCKIFILAIMLVCGS
-44 AAVYAQSA
+44 ATMKAQTA
-52 ASWKEKPVTL
+52 NEWKEKPVTL

-72 LEMVAEAAN
+72 LEMVAEAAG
-81 AKISLQEVSLW
+81 AKIILQDVSLW
-92 NINKPTSLVVKD
+92 NIDKPTNLAVKN
-104 KPLDKVLGD
+104 KPLDKVLGE
-113 LIGDQNVV
+113 LVGDQNVV
-121 IRYEGANQIIV
+121 IRYEGENQIIL
-132 EPDKQQEKGEQL
+132 EPDKFSEKKQSECY
-144 LTVSGVVLDNDTKEP
+144 VSGQIFDKETQEP
-159 LIGATVLITDGTGK
+159 LAGATVLITDGKGK
-173 SDGARGGMT
+173 SEGARGCFT
-182 DIDGKFSLRLHRN
+182 DLDGKFSIRLN
-195 ESINV
+195 MKESINI
-200 SYVGYTAQSKQIQ
+200 SFIGYETVSKQITK
-213 RNELN
+213 NESNL
-218 IVIELKP
+218 VIELKP

-245 TGNYVEVKGDDL
+245 TGNYVEVKGSDL
-257 RKMSPTN
+257 RKMNPTS

-281 NRSGSDPNAEPD
+281 NRAGSDPNAEPD

-327 LDGFTVPLSRI
+327 LDGFIVPMSRI

-381 LSVSYNGTMTVQ
+381 LSVSYNGTVTVQ

-404 AATKLDTEWRA
+404 AATKLETEWRA
-415 GLYNPNNAAHMNLY
+415 GLYNPNNANHMNLY
-429 NKYRRNVLGGVNTY
+429 NKYMRNVLGGVDTY

-453 QHRHSVSVAGGTEAF
+453 QHRHSVSVAGGTDVF

-479 PGVMKESQNQTK
+479 PGVMKESENSTK
-491 GVNFNMTYMK
+491 GVNFNMTYLK
-501 DKFTMRAN
+501 EKFTLRAN
-509 VSVSESDSENSPY
+509 VSLSESDSRNSPY

-531 NPYYIPTDADGKQQK
+531 NPYYIPEDANGNQLK

-567 TVGIKDLTNS
+567 TVGIKDITNS
-577 LNVTTSIGLE
+577 LNVTTTLGLE
-587 YMILK
+587 YMLLK
-592 NLRITEQFSYSRGM
+592 NLRITEQLSYSRGM
-606 AGTDRF
+606 AGTDKF

-628 KGSYFKSTGSMASW
+628 KGSYFKSTGNMSSW

-653 IKKHLFSIFGNW
+653 VKKHLFSLFANW
-665 TISEDRNEY
+665 TISEDRNDY

-682 PDSHMDDFI
+682 PDPHMDDFI

-706 NISRSVGLIGQFSY
+706 NVSRSVGLIGQFSY
-720 SYDNRYSVD
+720 SYDNRYSID
-729 FNISGEASSRYAKHD
+729 FNLSGEASSRYANHD

-758 NERWLKG
+758 NEKWLQG

-784 SPSDAIEYYTFSDTM
+784 SPSDAIEYYTFSNTM
-799 RPYGSFP
+799 RPYDSFP

-838 NRVNVSFNYYNN
+838 NRVNVTFNYYNN

-860 LAPSTGFTTMVM
+860 LAPSTGFTSMVM
-872 NAGELQNRGFDAS
+872 NAGELQNRGFDITM
-885 LNIIAVQDL
+885 NVIAFQNL
-894 RRQFFWTINANAN
+894 REQFFWTVNANAN
-907 RNQNKIRKLSDYL
+907 SNRNKIRKLSDYL

-930 AGAPLPQYREGES
+930 ADAPLPQYREGES

-975 NANDKVPVGD
+975 DANDKVPVGD
-985 TNPKISGT
+985 TSPKISGT
-993 FLTSVNWKDFSCSL
+993 VSTSVNWKDFSCSL
-1007 GFSYKYGGV
+1007 GFTYKYGGV

-1048 DVKPYVGFSPTG
+1048 DVRCYVGFSPTG

-1071 DDNEIRF
+1071 DDDEIRL
-1078 ASLNFGYRFSG
+1078 ATVNFGYRFTG
-1089 ENFKFLRQANVD
+1089 EKFKFLRNSNID

-1116 PIRMERGLDYPF
+1116 PIKMERGLDYPF

-1133 LSLSIMFR
+1133 VSLSIMFR

>member
-1 MTILQ
+1 MG
-6 TNINLVQKLT
+6 
-16 DNNMRKTISDFRF
+16 KTIFNPKF
-29 FFKLLVVAIVLVCSN
+29 FCRISVLVVLLLCS
-44 AAVYAQSA
+44 ATTAVAQDA

-81 AKISLQEVSLW
+81 AKITLQEVSLW
-92 NINKPTSLVVKD
+92 NVSKPISLAVKN
-104 KPLDKVLGD
+104 KPLDKVLGE
-113 LIGDQNVV
+113 LVGDQNVI
-121 IRYEGANQIIV
+121 IRYEGENQIV
-132 EPDKQQEKGEQL
+132 LQPDNRSEGKGDEVF
-144 LTVSGVVLDNDTKEP
+144 VSGQVFDRDTQES

-173 SDGARGGMT
+173 DQGARGCVT
-182 DIDGKFSLRLHRN
+182 DIDGKFSLRLNRK
-195 ESINV
+195 ESI
-200 SYVGYTAQSKQIQ
+200 SISFVGYETVSKQILKDE
-213 RNELN
+213 NNLL
-218 IVIELKP
+218 IELKP
-225 SIELDDV
+225 SIEMAEV
-232 VVTGISRRSKNSF
+232 VVTGISRRSKDSF

-257 RKMSPTN
+257 RRMSPTN
-264 ILKGL
+264 ILKGI

-281 NRSGSDPNAEPD
+281 NLAGSDPNAEPD
-293 FQIRGDQSL
+293 FQIRGDQSF
-302 GSKSMNSMDL
+302 GSKSSNSMDL

-327 LDGFTVPLSRI
+327 LDGFIVPMSRI

-343 ERVESIT
+343 ERVENIT
-350 ILKDAAATSVY
+350 VLKDAAATSVY

-393 APDLTDYNMMD
+393 TPDLTDYNMMD

-415 GLYNPNNAAHMNLY
+415 GLYNPTNAAQMNLY
-429 NKYRRNVLGGVNTY
+429 NSYRRNVLGGVDTY

-453 QHRHSVSVAGGTEAF
+453 QNRHSLSVAGGTDVF
-468 RYSLDVNAAMQ
+468 RYSLDINAAMQ
-479 PGVMKESQNQTK
+479 PGVMKESSNGTK
-491 GVNFNMTYMK
+491 GVNFNMTYLK

-509 VSVSESDSENSPY
+509 VSLSESNSSNSPY

-531 NPYYIPTDADGKQQK
+531 NPYYIPVDANGQPIK
-546 VLDNNTVSGQSTII
+546 VLDNNTVSGQSKVI

-567 TVGIKDLTNS
+567 TVGIKDVTNS
-577 LNVTTSIGLE
+577 LSMNTSLSLE

-592 NLRITEQFSYSRGM
+592 NLRITEQLSYTRGL
-606 AGTDRF
+606 AGTDKF

-628 KGSYFKSTGSMASW
+628 KGSYFKSTGEMSSW

-653 IKKHLFSIFGNW
+653 VDDHLFSVFGNW
-665 TISEDRNEY
+665 TVNEDKNNY

-682 PDSHMDDFI
+682 PDAHMDDFI
-691 FGNKMETNMSNIGNE
+691 FGNKMETSMSNIGSE
-706 NISRSVGLIGQFSY
+706 NISRSIGLIGQFSY
-720 SYDNRYSVD
+720 SYDNRYSAD
-729 FNISGEASSRYAKHD
+729 FNISGEASSRYANHD

-750 VGGRWNAH
+750 VGGRWNVH
-758 NERWLKG
+758 NEKWLQG

-771 FRASYGVTGEQNF
+771 LRASYGITGEQNF
-784 SPSDAIEYYTFSDTM
+784 SPSDAIEYYTFSGTM
-799 RPYGSFP
+799 RPYSSFP
-806 VLGALLSALNNTELG
+806 VLGALLSGLNNTGLG

-829 LSVDFGFWK
+829 LSLDLGFWK
-838 NRVNVSFNYYNN
+838 NRVNLAFNYYNN
-850 ITKELLTNYD
+850 ITKELLTSYD
-860 LAPSTGFTTMVM
+860 LAPSTGFAIMVM
-872 NAGELQNRGFDAS
+872 NAGELQNRGFDVT
-885 LNIIAVQDL
+885 LNVVAMQNL
-894 RRQFFWTINANAN
+894 RKQFFWTVSANANAN
-907 RNQNKIRKLSDYL
+907 KNKIRKLSDYL
-920 KKVNEEQMKS
+920 KKVNEQQMAS
-930 AGAPLPQYREGES
+930 ADAPLPQYREGES

-975 NANDKVPVGD
+975 NANDKVAVGD
-985 TNPKISGT
+985 LNPKISGT
-993 FLTSVNWKDFSCSL
+993 VSSSINWKDMSCTL
-1007 GFSYKYGGV
+1007 GFTYKYGGI

-1036 KRAGQGRWEKPG
+1036 YRAGQNRWEKPG
-1048 DVKPYVGFSPTG
+1048 DVTPYVGFSPTG

-1071 DDNEIRF
+1071 DDNEIRL
-1078 ASLNFGYRFSG
+1078 ATLNLGYRFTG
-1089 ENFKFLRQANVD
+1089 EDFKYLRRANID
-1101 VLALNFTTNDIARIS
+1101 VLALNFTTNDLARIS
-1116 PIRMERGLDYPF
+1116 SIKMERGLDYPF

>member
-1 MTILQ
+1 MGKSFSGSKFFCRFSVATVLFLCCASGMLAQ
-6 TNINLVQKLT
+6 T
-16 DNNMRKTISDFRF
+16 SD
-29 FFKLLVVAIVLVCSN
+29 A
-44 AAVYAQSA
+44 
-52 ASWKEKPVTL
+52 WKEKPITL
-62 RVSNQPLGKV
+62 RVSNKPLGKV
-72 LEMVAEAAN
+72 LEMVAEAAD
-81 AKISLQEVSLW
+81 AKITLQDVSLW
-92 NINKPTSLVVKD
+92 NINKPTSLAVKN
-104 KPLDKVLGD
+104 KPLDKVLGE
-113 LIGDQNVV
+113 LIGDQEIK
-121 IRYEGANQIIV
+121 IRYEGDNHIIV
-132 EPDKQQEKGEQL
+132 EPDRSGKAAEVEL
-144 LTVSGVVLDNDTKEP
+144 SVSGMVVDRDTNEP
-159 LIGATVLITDGTGK
+159 LIGATVLVTDGTGK
-173 SDGARGGMT
+173 NNGSKGCFT
-182 DIDGKFSLRLHRN
+182 DIDGKFSVRVNRK
-195 ESINV
+195 ESVSV
-200 SYVGYTAQSKQIQ
+200 SYVGYETVSRQITKDEQ
-213 RNELN
+213 NL
-218 IVIELKP
+218 VIELGTCV
-225 SIELDDV
+225 EFDEV
-232 VVTGISRRSKNSF
+232 VVTGISKRNKNSF

-257 RKMSPTN
+257 RMMSPTN

-269 QFFDPSFKIIEN
+269 QFFDPSFKVIEN
-281 NRSGSDPNAEPD
+281 NLTGSDPNAEPD
-293 FQIRGDQSL
+293 FQIRGDQSF

-327 LDGFTVPLSRI
+327 LDGFTVPMSRI

-343 ERVESIT
+343 ERVESIVV
-350 ILKDAAATSVY
+350 LKDAAATSVY
-361 GSRAANGVVVV
+361 GSRAANGVVVI

-393 APDLTDYNMMD
+393 TPDLTDYNMMD
-404 AATKLDTEWRA
+404 AATKLNTEWRA
-415 GLYNPNNAAHMNLY
+415 GLYNPNNAAQMNLY
-429 NKYRRNVLGGVNTY
+429 NKYRRNVLGGVDTY

-453 QHRHSVSVAGGTEAF
+453 QHRHSLSVAGGTEVF
-468 RYSLDVNAAMQ
+468 RYSVDVNASMQ
-479 PGVMKESQNQTK
+479 PGVMKESENQTK

-501 DKFTMRAN
+501 EDFTMRAN
-509 VSVSESDSENSPY
+509 VSLSESDSRNSPY

-531 NPYYIPTDADGKQQK
+531 NPYYIPEDANGNQQK
-546 VLDNNTVSGQSTII
+546 VLDNNTVSGQSKVI

-577 LNVTTSIGLE
+577 LSMTTSLSLE
-587 YMILK
+587 YMILR
-592 NLRITEQFSYSRGM
+592 NLRVTEQLSYSRGM

-628 KGSYFKSTGSMASW
+628 KGSYYKSTGEMASW
-642 SSNLGI
+642 SSNFGI

-653 IKKHLFSIFGNW
+653 LDKHLFSTFANW
-665 TISEDRNEY
+665 TISQDRNNY

-682 PDSHMDDFI
+682 PDKHMDDFI

-706 NISRSVGLIGQFSY
+706 NISRSIGLIGQFSY

-729 FNISGEASSRYAKHD
+729 VNLSGEASSRYADHD

-758 NERWLKG
+758 NEKWLQG

-784 SPSDAIEYYTFSDTM
+784 SPSDAIEYYTFSSTM
-799 RPYGSFP
+799 RPYESFP
-806 VLGALLSALNNTELG
+806 VLGALLSGLNNTGLG

-829 LSVDFGFWK
+829 LSLDLGFWK
-838 NRVNVSFNYYNN
+838 NRVNFAFNYYNN
-850 ITKELLTNYD
+850 ITKELLTSYD
-860 LAPSTGFTTMVM
+860 LAPSTGYPTMVM

-885 LNIIAVQDL
+885 LNVIAIQNL
-894 RRQFFWTINANAN
+894 REQFFWTISANAN
-907 RNQNKIRKLSDYL
+907 HNRNKILKLSDYL
-920 KKVNEEQMKS
+920 KKMNEEQMKS
-930 AGAPLPQYREGES
+930 AEAPLPQYREGES

-985 TNPKISGT
+985 TNPTVSGT
-993 FLTSVNWKDFSCSL
+993 FATSVNWKDLSCTL
-1007 GFSYKYGGV
+1007 GFTYKFGGV

-1036 KRAGQGRWEKPG
+1036 NRAGEGRWEKPG
-1048 DVKPYVGFSPTG
+1048 DVTPYVGFSPTG

-1071 DDNEIRF
+1071 DDNEVRF
-1078 ASLNFGYRFSG
+1078 ATLNVGYRFTSDK
-1089 ENFKFLRQANVD
+1089 FKFLRDANVD
-1101 VLALNFTTNDIARIS
+1101 VIALNFTTNDIARIS
-1116 PIRMERGLDYPF
+1116 PIKMERGLDYPF

-1133 LSLSIMFR
+1133 LSLSFMFR

>member
-1 MTILQ
+1 MIMAQTID
-6 TNINLVQKLT
+6 KLMCRGFSLRLKIHNT
-16 DNNMRKTISDFRF
+16 MNTFSKIII
-29 FFKLLVVAIVLVCSN
+29 AIVVLICSTTPMQ
-44 AAVYAQSA
+44 AQHSDA
-52 ASWKEKPVTL
+52 WKEKPVTL

-72 LEMVAEAAN
+72 LEMIAESVDAH
-81 AKISLQEVSLW
+81 ITLQDVSLW
-92 NINKPTSLVVKD
+92 NINKHTSIAVKD
-104 KPLDKVLGD
+104 KPLDKVLGE
-113 LIGDQNVV
+113 LIGDQNVK
-121 IRYEGANQIIV
+121 IRYEGNDHIIV
-132 EPDKQQEKGEQL
+132 EPDTQYEGDKAWVN
-144 LTVSGVVLDNDTKEP
+144 VSGMVVDKATQEP
-159 LIGATVLITDGTGK
+159 LIGATVLITDGTAK
-173 SDGARGGMT
+173 DKGARGCIT
-182 DIDGKFSLRLHRN
+182 DIDGKFSLRLSKK
-195 ESINV
+195 ESV
-200 SYVGYTAQSKQIQ
+200 SISYIGYESVSKQVV
-213 RNELN
+213 RDELN
-218 IVIELKP
+218 LLIELKP

-232 VVTGISRRSKNSF
+232 VVTGISRRNKNSF
-245 TGNYVEVKGDDL
+245 TGNYVEVKGDAL
-257 RKMSPTN
+257 RQMNPTN

-281 NRSGSDPNAEPD
+281 NNTGSDPNAEPD

-327 LDGFTVPLSRI
+327 LDGFTVPMSRI

-372 ETKVAPDGA
+372 ETKVAPDGD

-393 APDLTDYNMMD
+393 TPDLTDYNMMD

-415 GLYNPNNAAHMNLY
+415 GLYNPSNAADMNLY
-429 NKYRRNVLGGVNTY
+429 NRYMRNILGGVNTY
-443 WLSKPLRTAI
+443 WLSKPLRTAV
-453 QHRHSVSVAGGTEAF
+453 QHRHSGSVAGGTEVF

-479 PGVMKESQNQTK
+479 PGVMKGSENQVLGT
-491 GVNFNMTYMK
+491 NFNMSYMK
-501 DKFTMRAN
+501 EKLTMRAN
-509 VSVSESDSENSPY
+509 ISLNESNSSNSPY

-531 NPYYIPTDADGKQQK
+531 NAYYIPVDEYGNPIK
-546 VLDNNTVSGQSTII
+546 VLDNNTVSGQSKII

-567 TVGIKDLTNS
+567 TVGIKDGTNS
-577 LNVTTSIGLE
+577 LSITTNLSLE
-587 YMILK
+587 YMLLK
-592 NLRITEQFSYSRGM
+592 NLRITEQLAYTRGV
-606 AGTDRF
+606 AGTNRF
-612 LPADHTS
+612 MPADHTS

-628 KGSYFKSTGSMASW
+628 KGSYYKSTGEMASW
-642 SSNLGI
+642 SSNMGI

-653 IKKHLFSIFGNW
+653 IGKHLLSTFGNW
-665 TISEDRNEY
+665 TISQDHNNY

-706 NISRSVGLIGQFSY
+706 NISRSIGLIGQFSY

-729 FNISGEASSRYAKHD
+729 FNLSGEASSRYAKHN

-750 VGGRWNAH
+750 VGGRWNAY
-758 NERWLKG
+758 NEKWLQG

-771 FRASYGVTGEQNF
+771 FRASYGITGEQNF
-784 SPSDAIEYYTFSDTM
+784 SPSDAIEYYSYADTM
-799 RPYGSFP
+799 RPYTSFP
-806 VLGALLSALNNTELG
+806 VLGALLSGLNNTQLG

-829 LSVDFGFWK
+829 ASVDFGVWK
-838 NRVNVSFNYYNN
+838 NRLNFTFNYYDN
-850 ITKELLTNYD
+850 ITEELLTNYD
-860 LAPSTGFTTMVM
+860 LAPSTGYPTMVM

-885 LNIIAVQDL
+885 MNIIAIQNL
-894 RRQFFWTINANAN
+894 RKEFFWTINANAN
-907 RNQNKIRKLSDYL
+907 RNRNKILRLSDYL

-930 AGAPLPQYREGES
+930 ASAPLPQYHEGES

-965 KRDGTKTFVW
+965 KRDGSKTFVW
-975 NANDKVPVGD
+975 DANDKVPVGD
-985 TNPKISGT
+985 TNPKVSGT
-993 FLTSVNWKDFSCSL
+993 LSSSINWKDLSCTL
-1007 GFSYKYGGV
+1007 GFTYKYGGV

-1036 KRAGQGRWEKPG
+1036 NRAGQGRWEKPG
-1048 DVKPYVGFSPTG
+1048 DVTSFVGFSPTG

-1071 DDNEIRF
+1071 KDNEIRF
-1078 ASLNFGYRFSG
+1078 ATFGLGYRLSG
-1089 ENFKFLRQANVD
+1089 EEFKFLSKANID
-1101 VLALNFTTNDIARIS
+1101 VLSLNLTTNDIARLS

-1133 LSLSIMFR
+1133 LSMSIMFR

>member
-1 MTILQ
+1 
-6 TNINLVQKLT
+6 
-16 DNNMRKTISDFRF
+16 MRKTISDFRF
-29 FFKLLVVAIVLVCSN
+29 FFRLLVIAVVLVCSTS
-44 AAVYAQSA
+44 VVHAQSA
-52 ASWKEKPVTL
+52 ASWKEKPVTV

-72 LEMVAEAAN
+72 LEMVAEAAG
-81 AKISLQEVSLW
+81 AKITLQDVSLW
-92 NINKPTSLVVKD
+92 NINKPTSLAVKK

-113 LIGDQNVV
+113 LVGDQNVV
-121 IRYEGANQIIV
+121 IRYEGSNQIIL
-132 EPDKQQEKGEQL
+132 ESDKYGEKEKGEFY
-144 LTVSGVVLDNDTKEP
+144 VSGQVLDKDTQEP
-159 LIGATVLITDGTGK
+159 LIGATVLITDGTAK
-173 SDGARGGMT
+173 NKGAKGCMT
-182 DIDGKFSLRLHRN
+182 DIDGKFILRLNRK
-195 ESINV
+195 ESISV
-200 SYVGYTAQSKQIQ
+200 SYVGYETVSKQITKDEH
-213 RNELN
+213 NL
-218 IVIELKP
+218 VIELKP

-245 TGNYVEVKGDDL
+245 TGNYVEVKGSEL
-257 RKMSPTN
+257 RKMNPTN

-281 NRSGSDPNAEPD
+281 NNTGSDPNAEPD

-327 LDGFTVPLSRI
+327 LDGFTVPMSRI

-372 ETKVAPDGA
+372 ETKVAPDGV

-393 APDLTDYNMMD
+393 TPDLTDYNMMD

-415 GLYNPNNAAHMNLY
+415 GLYNPSNAAQMNLY
-429 NKYRRNVLGGVNTY
+429 NRYKRNVLGGVDTY
-443 WLSKPLRTAI
+443 WLSKPLRTAL
-453 QHRHSVSVAGGTEAF
+453 QHRHSVSVAGGTDAF

-479 PGVMKESQNQTK
+479 PGVMKVSENQTT

-509 VSVSESDSENSPY
+509 VNLSMSDSKNSPY
-522 GSFSQYTRL
+522 GSYSQYTRL
-531 NPYYIPTDADGKQQK
+531 NPYYIPEDANGEQLKI
-546 VLDNNTVSGQSTII
+546 LDNNTVSGRSEII
-560 TNPLYDA
+560 TNPLYNA
-567 TVGIKDLTNS
+567 TVGIKDLTSS
-577 LNVTTSIGLE
+577 LNVTTTLGLE

-592 NLRITEQFSYSRGM
+592 NLRVTEQFSYTRGM

-612 LPADHTS
+612 LPADHTN
-619 FELEDDLTR
+619 FEQEDDLTR
-628 KGSYFKSTGSMASW
+628 RGSYTKSTGNMASW

-653 IKKHLFSIFGNW
+653 VNKHLFSVFGNW
-665 TISEDRNEY
+665 TISEDKNNY
-674 VNLSATGY
+674 VNLAATGY

-691 FGNKMETNMSNIGNE
+691 FGNKMETNMEGIGTE
-706 NISRSVGLIGQFSY
+706 NISRSIGLIGQFSY

-750 VGGRWNAH
+750 VGARWNAH
-758 NERWLKG
+758 NEKWLQG

-771 FRASYGVTGEQNF
+771 LRASYGVTGEQNF
-784 SPSDAIEYYTFSDTM
+784 SPSDAIEYYTFSGTM
-799 RPYGSFP
+799 RPYNSFP
-806 VLGALLSALNNTELG
+806 VLGALLSGLNNAELG

-829 LSVDFGFWK
+829 LSLDFGFWK
-838 NRVNVSFNYYNN
+838 NRVNVTLNYYDN
-850 ITKELLTNYD
+850 ITKELLTSYD
-860 LAPSTGFTTMVM
+860 LAPSTGFPTMVM
-872 NAGELQNRGFDAS
+872 NAGELQNRGFDAT
-885 LNIIAVQDL
+885 LNIIAMQNL
-894 RRQFFWTINANAN
+894 RKQFFWTISANAN
-907 RNQNKIRKLSDYL
+907 HNRNKIRKLSDFL
-920 KKVNEEQMKS
+920 KKENEKAMKS
-930 AGAPLPQYREGES
+930 ADAPLPQYREGES

-985 TNPKISGT
+985 TNPTVSGT
-993 FLTSVNWKDFSCSL
+993 ISTSINWRDLSCSL
-1007 GFSYKYGGV
+1007 GFTYKFGGI

-1036 KRAGQGRWEKPG
+1036 RRAGQGRWEKPG
-1048 DVKPYVGFSPTG
+1048 DVTTYVRFSPTG
-1060 ANTPASTRFIM
+1060 AGTPASTRFIM
-1071 DDNEIRF
+1071 DDNELRL
-1078 ASLNFGYRFSG
+1078 ATLNVGYRFTG
-1089 ENFKFLRQANVD
+1089 EKFKFLQHANVD
-1101 VLALNFTTNDIARIS
+1101 VLALNFTTNDLARIS

>member
-1 MTILQ
+1 
-6 TNINLVQKLT
+6 
-16 DNNMRKTISDFRF
+16 MRKAVFNLRF
-29 FFKLLVVAIVLVCSN
+29 FCKISLVAIMLLCSMT
-44 AAVYAQSA
+44 AAHAQS
-52 ASWKEKPVTL
+52 SGELKNKPVTL

-72 LEMVAEAAN
+72 LEMVAEAAD
-81 AKISLQEVSLW
+81 AKITLQNVSLW
-92 NINKPTSLVVKD
+92 NINKPTTLAVKD
-104 KPLDKVLGD
+104 KPLDKVLGE
-113 LIGDQNVV
+113 LVGDQNVI
-121 IRYEGANQIIV
+121 IRYEDNNRIII
-132 EPDKQQEKGEQL
+132 EPDTFTESDNTL
-144 LTVSGVVLDNDTKEP
+144 LTVSGLVLDDDTQEP

-173 SDGARGGMT
+173 SNGARGGMT
-182 DIDGKFSLRLHRN
+182 DLDGKFSLRLHKN
-195 ESINV
+195 ESISV
-200 SYVGYTAQSKQIQ
+200 SYVGYNPVSKQIVK
-213 RNELN
+213 NENNL
-218 IVIELKP
+218 VVKLKP

-281 NRSGSDPNAEPD
+281 NNAGSDPNAEPD

-327 LDGFTVPLSRI
+327 LDGFIVPMSRI

-343 ERVESIT
+343 ERVENIT

-381 LSVSYNGTMTVQ
+381 LSVSYNATATVQ

-404 AATKLDTEWRA
+404 ASTKLDTEWRA

-429 NKYRRNVLGGVNTY
+429 NRYRRYVLGGVDTY
-443 WLSKPLRTAI
+443 WMSKPLRTAV
-453 QHRHSVSVAGGTEAF
+453 QHRHSVSVAGGTDVF
-468 RYSLDVNAAMQ
+468 RYSLDINAAMQ
-479 PGVMKESQNQTK
+479 PGVMKESENQTK
-491 GVNFNMTYMK
+491 GVNFNMTYLK
-501 DKFTMRAN
+501 EKFTMRAN
-509 VSVSESDSENSPY
+509 ISLSESDSRNSPY

-531 NPYYIPTDADGKQQK
+531 NPYYIPTDANGNQLK

-567 TVGIKDLTNS
+567 TVGIKDMSNS
-577 LNVTTSIGLE
+577 LSVTTSIGLE
-587 YMILK
+587 YMVLK
-592 NLRITEQFSYSRGM
+592 NLRITEQLSYSRGM

-628 KGSYFKSTGSMASW
+628 KGSYYKSTGNMSSW

-653 IKKHLFSIFGNW
+653 LGKHLFSLFGNW
-665 TISEDRNEY
+665 TINEDRNDY

-682 PDSHMDDFI
+682 PDPHMDDFI
-691 FGNKMETNMSNIGNE
+691 FGNKMETNMTNIGSE
-706 NISRSVGLIGQFSY
+706 NISRSIGLIGQFSY
-720 SYDNRYSVD
+720 SYDNRYSLD
-729 FNISGEASSRYAKHD
+729 FNMSGEASSRYANHD
-744 LVPFWS
+744 FVPFWS
-750 VGGRWNAH
+750 VGARWNAY
-758 NERWLKG
+758 NEKWLKG

-784 SPSDAIEYYTFSDTM
+784 SPSDAIEYYTFSGTM
-799 RPYGSFP
+799 RPYSSFP
-806 VLGALLSALNNTELG
+806 VLGALLSGLNNAELG

-838 NRVNVSFNYYNN
+838 NRVNVTFNYYDN

-860 LAPSTGFTTMVM
+860 LAPSTGFSSMVM
-872 NAGELQNRGFDAS
+872 NAGELQNKGFDLS
-885 LNIIAVQDL
+885 LNVIAVQNL
-894 RRQFFWTINANAN
+894 RKQFNWTISANAN
-907 RNQNKIRKLSDYL
+907 SNKNKIRKLSDYL

-930 AGAPLPQYREGES
+930 PDAPLPQYREGES

-975 NANDKVPVGD
+975 DANDKVPVGD

-993 FLTSVNWKDFSCSL
+993 VSTSINWKDFSCAL
-1007 GFSYKYGGV
+1007 GFTYKYGGV

-1048 DVKPYVGFSPTG
+1048 DVTRYVGFSPTG

-1078 ASLNFGYRFSG
+1078 ATLNFGYRLTG
-1089 ENFKFLRQANVD
+1089 DKFKFLRNSNID
-1101 VLALNFTTNDIARIS
+1101 VIALNFTTNDIARIS
-1116 PIRMERGLDYPF
+1116 PIKMERGLDYPF

-1133 LSLSIMFR
+1133 MSLSIMFR

>member
-1 MTILQ
+1 
-6 TNINLVQKLT
+6 
-16 DNNMRKTISDFRF
+16 MRKTVYGLNVFYKVFIA
-29 FFKLLVVAIVLVCSN
+29 AIVCACCVVDMQAQTSN
-44 AAVYAQSA
+44 T
-52 ASWKEKPVTL
+52 WKDKPVTL

-81 AKISLQEVSLW
+81 AKITLQDVSLW
-92 NINKPTSLVVKD
+92 NINRPTSLAVKD
-104 KPLDKVLGD
+104 KPLDKVLGA
-113 LIGDQNVV
+113 LIGDQPVV
-121 IRYEGANQIIV
+121 IRYEGTGSIIV
-132 EPDKQQEKGEQL
+132 EPDKKDEVGKMVN
-144 LTVSGVVLDNDTKEP
+144 VSGLVLDKATQEP
-159 LIGATVLITDGTGK
+159 LIGATVLVTDGTGK
-173 SDGARGGMT
+173 DKGARGCIT
-182 DIDGKFSLRLHRN
+182 DIDGKFSIRLN
-195 ESINV
+195 KKESV
-200 SYVGYTAQSKQIQ
+200 SISYIGYESVSKQITKDEH
-213 RNELN
+213 NL
-218 IVIELKP
+218 VIELKP

-232 VVTGISRRSKNSF
+232 VVTGISRRNKNSF
-245 TGNYVEVKGDDL
+245 TGNYVEVKGEAL
-257 RKMSPTN
+257 RQMNPTS

-281 NRSGSDPNAEPD
+281 NNSGSDPNAEPD

-327 LDGFTVPLSRI
+327 LDGFVVPMSRI

-343 ERVESIT
+343 ERVENIT

-372 ETKVAPDGA
+372 ETKVAPDGD
-381 LSVSYNGTMTVQ
+381 LTVSYNGTMTVQ
-393 APDLTDYNMMD
+393 TPDLTDYNMMD

-415 GLYNPNNAAHMNLY
+415 GLYNPTNANDMNLY
-429 NKYRRNVLGGVNTY
+429 NKYRRNILGGVDTY
-443 WLSKPLRTAI
+443 WLSKPLCTAI
-453 QHRHSVSVAGGTEAF
+453 QHRHSASVAGGTEVF

-479 PGVMKESQNQTK
+479 PGVMKESANQTM
-491 GVNFNMTYMK
+491 GANFNMTYMK
-501 DKFTMRAN
+501 EKFTMRAN
-509 VSVSESDSENSPY
+509 VSLSESNSSNSPY
-522 GSFSQYTRL
+522 GSFSQYTSL
-531 NPYYIPTDADGKQQK
+531 NPYYIPEDANGNQQK
-546 VLDNNTVSGQSTII
+546 ILDNNTVSGQSTVI
-560 TNPLYDA
+560 TNPIYNA

-577 LNVTTSIGLE
+577 LSMTTNLSLE

-592 NLRITEQFSYSRGM
+592 NLRITEQLSYMRGM
-606 AGTDRF
+606 AGTDKF
-612 LPADHTS
+612 LPADHTN

-628 KGSYFKSTGSMASW
+628 KGSYYKSTGNMASW

-653 IKKHLFSIFGNW
+653 LGDHLFSTFGNW
-665 TISEDRNEY
+665 TISQDKNDY

-682 PDSHMDDFI
+682 PDKHMDDFI
-691 FGNKMETNMSNIGNE
+691 FGNKMESDMGSIGSE
-706 NISRSVGLIGQFSY
+706 SISRSIGLIGQFSY

-729 FNISGEASSRYAKHD
+729 FNLSGEASSRYAKHD

-750 VGGRWNAH
+750 VGGRWNAY
-758 NERWLKG
+758 NEKWLQG

-771 FRASYGVTGEQNF
+771 FRASYGITGEQNF
-784 SPSDAIEYYTFSDTM
+784 SPSDAIEYYSYSGTM
-799 RPYGSFP
+799 RPYASFP
-806 VLGALLSALNNTELG
+806 VLGALLSGLNNTALG

-829 LSVDFGFWK
+829 ASVDFGVWK
-838 NRVNVSFNYYNN
+838 NRLNFSFNYYNN
-850 ITKELLTNYD
+850 MTKELLTNYD
-860 LAPSTGFTTMVM
+860 LAPSTGYGTMVM

-885 LNIIAVQDL
+885 LNVIAMQNL
-894 RRQFFWTINANAN
+894 RKEFFWTVSANAN
-907 RNQNKIRKLSDYL
+907 RNQNKILKLSDYL
-920 KKVNEEQMKS
+920 KKANEEQQKS
-930 AGAPLPQYREGES
+930 PDAPLPQYREGES

-975 NANDKVPVGD
+975 DANDKVPVGD

-993 FLTSVNWKDFSCSL
+993 VSTSINWKDLSCVL
-1007 GFSYKYGGV
+1007 GFTYKYGGV
-1016 VYNQTLVD
+1016 VYNQTMVD

-1036 KRAGQGRWEKPG
+1036 NRAGQGRWENPG
-1048 DVKPYVGFSPTG
+1048 DVTSYVGFSPTG

-1071 DDNEIRF
+1071 KDNEVRF
-1078 ASLNFGYRFSG
+1078 ATMSVGYRFSG
-1089 ENFKFLRQANVD
+1089 EDFKWLHKANID
-1101 VLALNFTTNDIARIS
+1101 VLALNFTTNDLARLS

-1133 LSLSIMFR
+1133 LSMSLMFR

>member
-1 MTILQ
+1 MKSFHKIL
-6 TNINLVQKLT
+6 I
-16 DNNMRKTISDFRF
+16 
-29 FFKLLVVAIVLVCSN
+29 
-44 AAVYAQSA
+44 AAVLLAWSIPTLAQTE
-52 ASWKEKPVTL
+52 WKDKPVTL

-72 LEMVAEAAN
+72 LEMVADAAG
-81 AKISLQEVSLW
+81 AKITLQDVSLW
-92 NINKPTSLVVKD
+92 NINKPTSIAVKD
-104 KPLDKVLGD
+104 KPLDKVLGE
-113 LIGDQNVV
+113 LIGNQNVV
-121 IRYEGANQIIV
+121 IRYEGEGQIIV
-132 EPDKQQEKGEQL
+132 EPDQQFASDKVEL
-144 LTVSGVVLDNDTKEP
+144 NVSGQVIDKATGDP

-173 SDGARGGMT
+173 DKGARGCIT
-182 DIDGKFSLRLHRN
+182 DIDGKFSIRVGKK
-195 ESINV
+195 ESV
-200 SYVGYTAQSKQIQ
+200 SISYIGYEAVSKQITK
-213 RNELN
+213 EEHSL
-218 IVIELKP
+218 IIELKP

-232 VVTGISRRSKNSF
+232 VVTGISRRNKNSF
-245 TGNYVEVKGDDL
+245 TGNYVEVKGDAL

-269 QFFDPSFKIIEN
+269 QFFDPSFKVIEN
-281 NRSGSDPNAEPD
+281 NKTGSDPNAEPD

-302 GSKSMNSMDL
+302 GTKSMNSMDL

-327 LDGFTVPLSRI
+327 LDGFIVPMSRI

-343 ERVESIT
+343 ERVETIT

-372 ETKVAPDGA
+372 ETKVAPDGD

-393 APDLTDYNMMD
+393 TPDLTDYNMMD

-415 GLYNPNNAAHMNLY
+415 GLYNPASASDMNLY
-429 NKYRRNVLGGVNTY
+429 NRYRRYVLGGVDTY
-443 WLSKPLRTAI
+443 WLSKPLRTAF
-453 QHRHSVSVAGGTEAF
+453 QHRHSASVAGGTEVF
-468 RYSLDVNAAMQ
+468 RYSLDINAAMQ
-479 PGVMKESQNQTK
+479 PGVMKESANNTK
-491 GVNFNMTYMK
+491 GVNFNMSYMK
-501 DKFTMRAN
+501 EKFTMRAN
-509 VSVSESDSENSPY
+509 VSLNESNSSNSPY

-531 NPYYIPTDADGKQQK
+531 NPYYIPEDANGNQQK
-546 VLDNNTVSGQSTII
+546 VLDNNTVSGQSTVI

-567 TVGIKDLTNS
+567 TLGIKDLNNS
-577 LNVTTSIGLE
+577 LNMTTSLNLE
-587 YMILK
+587 YMVLR
-592 NLRITEQFSYSRGM
+592 NLRITEQLSYTRGM
-606 AGTDRF
+606 AGTDKF

-628 KGSYFKSTGSMASW
+628 KGSYFKSTGEMTSW

-653 IKKHLFSIFGNW
+653 LGKHLFSTFANW
-665 TISEDRNEY
+665 TISEDRNDY

-682 PDSHMDDFI
+682 PDAHMDDFI
-691 FGNKMETNMSNIGNE
+691 FGNKMETNMSNIGSE
-706 NISRSVGLIGQFSY
+706 NISCSIGLIGQFSY
-720 SYDNRYSVD
+720 SYDNRYSAD
-729 FNISGEASSRYAKHD
+729 FNLSGEASSRYAKHD

-758 NERWLKG
+758 NEKWLQG

-771 FRASYGVTGEQNF
+771 LRASYGITGEQNF
-784 SPSDAIEYYTFSDTM
+784 SPADAIEYYSFAGTM
-799 RPYGSFP
+799 RPYQSFP
-806 VLGALLSALNNTELG
+806 VLGALLSGLNNAELG

-829 LSVDFGFWK
+829 LSLDFGFWK
-838 NRVNVSFNYYNN
+838 NRINTTFNYYNN

-860 LAPSTGFTTMVM
+860 LAPSTGFSSMVM

-885 LNIIAVQDL
+885 LNIIAMQNL
-894 RRQFFWTINANAN
+894 RKEFFWTINANAN
-907 RNQNKIRKLSDYL
+907 HNRNRILKLSDYL

-930 AGAPLPQYREGES
+930 PGAPLPQYREGES

-975 NANDKVPVGD
+975 DANDKVAVGE
-985 TNPKISGT
+985 TTPTVSGT
-993 FLTSVNWKDFSCSL
+993 LSSSINWKDLSCTL
-1007 GFSYKYGGV
+1007 GFTYKYGGI
-1016 VYNQTLVD
+1016 VYNQTLAD

-1036 KRAGQGRWEKPG
+1036 NRAGQGRWERPG
-1048 DVKPYVGFSPTG
+1048 DVTSYVGFSPTG

-1071 DDNEIRF
+1071 NDNEVRL
-1078 ASLNFGYRFSG
+1078 ATMSVGYRFTG
-1089 ENFKFLRQANVD
+1089 EDFKALSKASID
-1101 VLALNFTTNDIARIS
+1101 VLSLNFTTNDIARLS
-1116 PIRMERGLDYPF
+1116 RIRMERGLDYPF

-1133 LSLSIMFR
+1133 LSMSIMFR

>member
-1 MTILQ
+1 
-6 TNINLVQKLT
+6 
-16 DNNMRKTISDFRF
+16 MRKAVFNLRF
-29 FFKLLVVAIVLVCSN
+29 FCKISLVAIMLLCSMT
-44 AAVYAQSA
+44 AAHAQS
-52 ASWKEKPVTL
+52 SGELKNKPVTL

-72 LEMVAEAAN
+72 LEMVAEAAD
-81 AKISLQEVSLW
+81 AKITLQNVSLW
-92 NINKPTSLVVKD
+92 NINKPTTLAVKD
-104 KPLDKVLGD
+104 KPLDKVLGE
-113 LIGDQNVV
+113 LVGDQNVI
-121 IRYEGANQIIV
+121 IRYEDNNRIII
-132 EPDKQQEKGEQL
+132 EPDTFTESDNTL
-144 LTVSGVVLDNDTKEP
+144 LTVSGLVLDDDTQEP

-173 SDGARGGMT
+173 SNGARGGMT
-182 DIDGKFSLRLHRN
+182 DLDGKFSLRLHKN
-195 ESINV
+195 ESISV
-200 SYVGYTAQSKQIQ
+200 SYVGYNPVSKQIVK
-213 RNELN
+213 NENNL
-218 IVIELKP
+218 VVKLKP

-281 NRSGSDPNAEPD
+281 NNAGSDPNAEPD

-343 ERVESIT
+343 ERVENIT

-381 LSVSYNGTMTVQ
+381 LSVSYNGTTTVQ
-393 APDLTDYNMMD
+393 TPDLTDYNMMD
-404 AATKLDTEWRA
+404 AATKLNTEWRA
-415 GLYNPNNAAHMNLY
+415 GLYDPHNAAHMNLY

-468 RYSLDVNAAMQ
+468 RYSLDVNASIQ
-479 PGVMKESQNQTK
+479 PGVMKESENQTK
-491 GVNFNMTYMK
+491 GVNFNMTYLK
-501 DKFTMRAN
+501 EKFTMRAN
-509 VSVSESDSENSPY
+509 VGLSESDSKNSPY

-531 NPYYIPTDADGKQQK
+531 NPYYIPLDANGQQMK
-546 VLDNNTVSGQSTII
+546 VLDNNTVSGQSKVI

-567 TVGIKDLTNS
+567 TVGIKDMSNS
-577 LNVTTSIGLE
+577 LSVTTSLSLE
-587 YMILK
+587 YMLLK
-592 NLRITEQFSYSRGM
+592 NLRITEQFSYTRGM
-606 AGTDRF
+606 AGTDQF
-612 LPADHTS
+612 YPADHTR

-628 KGSYFKSTGSMASW
+628 KGSYNKSSGNMSSW
-642 SSNLGI
+642 SSNLGV

-653 IKKHLFSIFGNW
+653 LKKHLFSVFANW
-665 TISEDRNEY
+665 TISEDKNNY

-682 PDSHMDDFI
+682 PDKHMDDFI
-691 FGNKMETNMSNIGNE
+691 FGNKMETNMSNIGTE
-706 NISRSVGLIGQFSY
+706 NISRSIGLIGQFSY

-758 NERWLKG
+758 NEKWLQG

-784 SPSDAIEYYTFSDTM
+784 SPSDAIEYYTFSGTM
-799 RPYGSFP
+799 RPYSSFP
-806 VLGALLSALNNTELG
+806 VLGALLSGLNNAELG

-838 NRVNVSFNYYNN
+838 NRVNVTFNYYNN

-860 LAPSTGFTTMVM
+860 LAPSTGFPTMVM
-872 NAGELQNRGFDAS
+872 NAGELQNRGFDVS
-885 LNIIAVQDL
+885 LNVIAVQNL
-894 RRQFFWTINANAN
+894 RKQFFWTITANAN
-907 RNQNKIRKLSDYL
+907 SNRNKIRKLSDYL

-930 AGAPLPQYREGES
+930 AAAPLPQYREGES

-975 NANDKVPVGD
+975 SANDKVPVGD

-993 FLTSVNWKDFSCSL
+993 VSTNINWKDFSCSL
-1007 GFSYKYGGV
+1007 GFTYKYGGV

-1036 KRAGQGRWEKPG
+1036 RRAGQGRWEKPG

-1078 ASLNFGYRFSG
+1078 ATLNVGYRLTG
-1089 ENFKFLRQANVD
+1089 ENFKFLRKANID

-1133 LSLSIMFR
+1133 FSLSFMFR

>member
-1 MTILQ
+1 MRLFCRMSLAAIL
-6 TNINLVQKLT
+6 L
-16 DNNMRKTISDFRF
+16 M
-29 FFKLLVVAIVLVCSN
+29 CSIT
-44 AAVYAQSA
+44 AAQAQLA
-52 ASWKEKPVTL
+52 ASWKEKPITL

-72 LEMVAEAAN
+72 LEMVAEAAG
-81 AKISLQEVSLW
+81 AKISFQDVSLW
-92 NINKPTSLVVKD
+92 NIKKPISLAVKE

-113 LIGDQNVV
+113 LVGDQNVV
-121 IRYEGANQIIV
+121 IRYEGSNQIII
-132 EPDKQQEKGEQL
+132 EPDKQYESSKGKLRVNGQVVEKG
-144 LTVSGVVLDNDTKEP
+144 TNEP

-173 SDGARGGMT
+173 NSGSRGCPT
-182 DIDGKFSLRLHRN
+182 DIDGKFSLLLN
-195 ESINV
+195 KKESISV
-200 SYVGYTAQSKQIQ
+200 SFVGYETVTKQIVKDE
-213 RNELN
+213 NNL
-218 IVIELKP
+218 VIELKS
-225 SIELDDV
+225 SIEIDEV
-232 VVTGISRRSKNSF
+232 VVTGLSKRSKNSF
-245 TGNYVEVKGDDL
+245 TGNYVEVKGEDL
-257 RKMSPTN
+257 RKMNPTN

-269 QFFDPSFKIIEN
+269 QFFDPSFKVIEN

-327 LDGFTVPLSRI
+327 LDGFTVPMSRI

-343 ERVESIT
+343 ERVQSIT

-372 ETKVAPDGA
+372 ETKVAPDGV

-404 AATKLDTEWRA
+404 AATKLNTEWRA
-415 GLYNPNNAAHMNLY
+415 GLYNPNNATQMNLY
-429 NKYRRNVLGGVNTY
+429 NKYMRNVLGGVNTY

-479 PGVMKESQNQTK
+479 PGVMKESENQTK
-491 GVNFNMTYMK
+491 GINFNMTYVK

-509 VSVSESDSENSPY
+509 VSLSESDSKNSPY

-531 NPYYIPTDADGKQQK
+531 NPYYIPTDANGNQIK
-546 VLDNNTVSGQSTII
+546 VLDNNTVSGQSTVI

-567 TVGIKDLTNS
+567 TIGIKDMTNS

-587 YMILK
+587 YMILD

-606 AGTDRF
+606 AGTDKF

-628 KGSYFKSTGSMASW
+628 KGSYFKSTGNMSSW
-642 SSNLGI
+642 SSNFGI

-653 IKKHLFSIFGNW
+653 LNKHLFSVFGNW
-665 TISEDRNEY
+665 TISEDRNNY

-682 PDSHMDDFI
+682 PDKHMDDFI

-706 NISRSVGLIGQFSY
+706 NISRSIGLIGQFSY
-720 SYDNRYSVD
+720 SYANRYSVD
-729 FNISGEASSRYAKHD
+729 FNLSGEASSRYAKHD

-750 VGGRWNAH
+750 VGARWNAH
-758 NERWLKG
+758 NESWLKG

-784 SPSDAIEYYTFSDTM
+784 SPSDAIEYYTFSNTM
-799 RPYGSFP
+799 RPYNSFP
-806 VLGALLSALNNTELG
+806 VLGALLSGLNNTGLG

-838 NRVNVSFNYYNN
+838 NRINVTFNYYDN

-860 LAPSTGFTTMVM
+860 LAPSTGFSTMIM
-872 NAGELQNRGFDAS
+872 NAGELQNRGFDATI
-885 LNIIAVQDL
+885 NIIAVQNL
-894 RRQFFWTINANAN
+894 RKEFFWTISANAN
-907 RNQNKIRKLSDYL
+907 HNQNKIRKLSDYL

-930 AGAPLPQYREGES
+930 AEAPLPQYREGES

-993 FLTSVNWKDFSCSL
+993 VSTSINWKDLSCSL
-1007 GFSYKYGGV
+1007 GFTYKYGGI

-1036 KRAGQGRWEKPG
+1036 ERAGQGRWEKPG

-1078 ASLNFGYRFSG
+1078 ATLNVGYRLTG
-1089 ENFKFLRQANVD
+1089 EKFRFLRDMNVD

-1116 PIRMERGLDYPF
+1116 PIKMERGLDYPF

>member
-1 MTILQ
+1 MRLFCRMSLAAIL
-6 TNINLVQKLT
+6 L
-16 DNNMRKTISDFRF
+16 M
-29 FFKLLVVAIVLVCSN
+29 CSIT
-44 AAVYAQSA
+44 AAQAQLA
-52 ASWKEKPVTL
+52 ACWKEKPITL

-72 LEMVAEAAN
+72 LEMVAEAAG
-81 AKISLQEVSLW
+81 AKISFQDVSLW
-92 NINKPTSLVVKD
+92 NIKKPISLAVKE

-113 LIGDQNVV
+113 LVGDQNVV
-121 IRYEGANQIIV
+121 IRYEGSNQIII
-132 EPDKQQEKGEQL
+132 EPDKQYESSKGKLRVNGQVVEKG
-144 LTVSGVVLDNDTKEP
+144 TNEP

-173 SDGARGGMT
+173 NSGSRGCPT
-182 DIDGKFSLRLHRN
+182 DIDGKFSLLLN
-195 ESINV
+195 KKESISV
-200 SYVGYTAQSKQIQ
+200 SFVGYETVTKQIVKDE
-213 RNELN
+213 NNL
-218 IVIELKP
+218 VIELKS
-225 SIELDDV
+225 SIEIDEV
-232 VVTGISRRSKNSF
+232 VVTGLSKRSKNSF
-245 TGNYVEVKGDDL
+245 TGNYVEVKGEDL
-257 RKMSPTN
+257 RKMNPTN

-269 QFFDPSFKIIEN
+269 QFFDPSFKVIEN

-302 GSKSMNSMDL
+302 GLKSMNSMDL

-327 LDGFTVPLSRI
+327 LDGFTVPMSRI

-343 ERVESIT
+343 ERVQSIT

-372 ETKVAPDGA
+372 ETKVAPDGV

-404 AATKLDTEWRA
+404 AATKLNTEWRA
-415 GLYNPNNAAHMNLY
+415 GLYNPNNATQMNLY
-429 NKYRRNVLGGVNTY
+429 NKYMRNVLGGVNTY

-479 PGVMKESQNQTK
+479 PGVMKESENQTK
-491 GVNFNMTYMK
+491 GINFNMTYVR

-509 VSVSESDSENSPY
+509 VSLNESDSKNSPY

-531 NPYYIPTDADGKQQK
+531 NPYYIPTDAYGNQIK
-546 VLDNNTVSGQSTII
+546 VLDNNTVSGQSTVI

-567 TVGIKDLTNS
+567 TIGIKDMTNS

-587 YMILK
+587 YMILD

-606 AGTDRF
+606 AGTDKF

-628 KGSYFKSTGSMASW
+628 KGSYFKSTGNMSSW
-642 SSNLGI
+642 SSNFGI

-653 IKKHLFSIFGNW
+653 LNKHLFSVFGNW
-665 TISEDRNEY
+665 TISEDRNNY

-682 PDSHMDDFI
+682 PDKHMDDFI

-706 NISRSVGLIGQFSY
+706 NISRSIGLIGQFSY
-720 SYDNRYSVD
+720 SYANRYSVD
-729 FNISGEASSRYAKHD
+729 FNLSGEASSRYAKHD

-750 VGGRWNAH
+750 VGARWNAH
-758 NERWLKG
+758 NESWLKG

-784 SPSDAIEYYTFSDTM
+784 SPSDAIEYYTFSNTM
-799 RPYGSFP
+799 RPYNSFP
-806 VLGALLSALNNTELG
+806 VLGALLSGLNNTGLG

-829 LSVDFGFWK
+829 LSVDFGLWK
-838 NRVNVSFNYYNN
+838 NRINVTFNYYDN

-860 LAPSTGFTTMVM
+860 LAPSTGFSTMIM
-872 NAGELQNRGFDAS
+872 NAGELQNRGFDATI
-885 LNIIAVQDL
+885 NIIAVQNL
-894 RRQFFWTINANAN
+894 RKEFFWTISANAN
-907 RNQNKIRKLSDYL
+907 HNQNKIRKLSDYL

-930 AGAPLPQYREGES
+930 AEAPLPQYREGES

-993 FLTSVNWKDFSCSL
+993 VSTSINWKDLSCSL
-1007 GFSYKYGGV
+1007 GFTYKYGGV

-1036 KRAGQGRWEKPG
+1036 ERAGQGRWEKPG

-1078 ASLNFGYRFSG
+1078 ATLNVGYRLTG
-1089 ENFKFLRQANVD
+1089 EKFRFLRDMNVD

-1116 PIRMERGLDYPF
+1116 PIKMERGLDYPF

>member
-1 MTILQ
+1 MG
-6 TNINLVQKLT
+6 NF
-16 DNNMRKTISDFRF
+16 DFNMRLFARKA
-29 FFKLLVVAIVLVCSN
+29 LLFVLLLCSVTAVN
-44 AAVYAQSA
+44 AQAA

-81 AKISLQEVSLW
+81 AKITLQEVSLW
-92 NINKPTSLVVKD
+92 NINKPISLAVKD
-104 KPLDKVLGD
+104 KPLDKVLGE
-113 LIGDQNVV
+113 LVGDQNVI
-121 IRYEGANQIIV
+121 IRYEGDNQIV
-132 EPDKQQEKGEQL
+132 LQPDKKEEGKGDEVF
-144 LTVSGVVLDNDTKEP
+144 VSGQVFDRDTQES

-173 SDGARGGMT
+173 DKGARGCVT
-182 DIDGKFSLRLHRN
+182 DIDGKFSLRLNRK
-195 ESINV
+195 ESISI
-200 SYVGYTAQSKQIQ
+200 SYVGYETVSKQILKEE
-213 RNELN
+213 NNL
-218 IVIELKP
+218 VIEMKP
-225 SIELDDV
+225 SIEMAEV
-232 VVTGISRRSKNSF
+232 VVTGISRRSKDSF

-264 ILKGL
+264 ILKGI

-281 NRSGSDPNAEPD
+281 NLTGSDPNAEPN

-327 LDGFTVPLSRI
+327 LDGFVVPMSRI

-350 ILKDAAATSVY
+350 VLKDAAATSVY

-393 APDLTDYNMMD
+393 TPDLTDYNMMD
-404 AATKLDTEWRA
+404 AATKLETEWRA
-415 GLYNPNNAAHMNLY
+415 GLYNPNNAAQMNLY
-429 NKYRRNVLGGVNTY
+429 NSYRRNVLGGVDTY

-453 QHRHSVSVAGGTEAF
+453 QNRHSLSVAGGTDVF
-468 RYSLDVNAAMQ
+468 RYGLDINAAMQ
-479 PGVMKESQNQTK
+479 PGVMKGSSNGTK
-491 GVNFNMTYMK
+491 GVNFNMTYLK
-501 DKFTMRAN
+501 EKFTMRAN
-509 VSVSESDSENSPY
+509 VNLSESNSSNSPY
-522 GSFSQYTRL
+522 GSYSQYTRL
-531 NPYYIPTDADGKQQK
+531 NPYYIPVDANGQPIK
-546 VLDNNTVSGQSTII
+546 VLDNNTVSGQSKVI
-560 TNPLYDA
+560 TNPLFDA
-567 TVGIKDLTNS
+567 TVGIKDKTNS
-577 LNVTTSIGLE
+577 LNMTTSLGLE
-587 YMILK
+587 YMILT
-592 NLRITEQFSYSRGM
+592 NLRVTEQLSYSRGL
-606 AGTDRF
+606 AGTDKF
-612 LPADHTS
+612 LPADYTS

-628 KGSYFKSTGSMASW
+628 KGSYFKSTGEMSSW

-653 IKKHLFSIFGNW
+653 VDKHLFSVFGNW
-665 TISEDRNEY
+665 TVSEDKNNY

-682 PDSHMDDFI
+682 PDAHMDDFI
-691 FGNKMETNMSNIGNE
+691 FGNKMETSMSSIGSE
-706 NISRSVGLIGQFSY
+706 NISRSIGLIGQFSY
-720 SYDNRYSVD
+720 SYDNRYSAD
-729 FNISGEASSRYAKHD
+729 FNISGEASSRYADHD

-758 NERWLKG
+758 NEKWLRG

-771 FRASYGVTGEQNF
+771 LRASYGVTGEQNF
-784 SPSDAIEYYTFSDTM
+784 SPSDAIEYYTFSGTM
-799 RPYGSFP
+799 RPYSSFP
-806 VLGALLSALNNTELG
+806 VLGALLSGLNNTGLG

-829 LSVDFGFWK
+829 VSLDFGFWK
-838 NRVNVSFNYYNN
+838 NRVNVAVNYYNN

-860 LAPSTGFTTMVM
+860 LAPSTGFTSMVM
-872 NAGELQNRGFDAS
+872 NAGELQNQGFDVT
-885 LNIIAVQDL
+885 LNVVAMQNL
-894 RRQFFWTINANAN
+894 RKQFFWTISANANAN
-907 RNQNKIRKLSDYL
+907 RNKILKLSDYL
-920 KKVNEEQMKS
+920 KKVNEQQMAS
-930 AGAPLPQYREGES
+930 AEAPLPQYREGES

-975 NANDKVPVGD
+975 NANDKVAVGD
-985 TNPKISGT
+985 MNPKISGT
-993 FLTSVNWKDFSCSL
+993 ASTSINWKDLSCTL
-1007 GFSYKYGGV
+1007 GFTYKYGGV

-1036 KRAGQGRWEKPG
+1036 NRAGQGRWEKPG
-1048 DVKPYVGFSPTG
+1048 DVTPYVGFSPTG

-1071 DDNEIRF
+1071 DDNEIRL
-1078 ASLNFGYRFSG
+1078 ATLNVGYRFTG
-1089 ENFKFLRQANVD
+1089 EDFKYLRRANID
-1101 VLALNFTTNDIARIS
+1101 VLALNFTTNDLARIS
-1116 PIRMERGLDYPF
+1116 PIKMERGLDYPF

>member
-1 MTILQ
+1 MRLFCRMSLAAIL
-6 TNINLVQKLT
+6 L
-16 DNNMRKTISDFRF
+16 M
-29 FFKLLVVAIVLVCSN
+29 CSIT
-44 AAVYAQSA
+44 AAQAQLA
-52 ASWKEKPVTL
+52 ASWKEKPITL

-72 LEMVAEAAN
+72 LEMVAEAAG
-81 AKISLQEVSLW
+81 AKISFQDVSLW
-92 NINKPTSLVVKD
+92 NIKKPISLAVKE

-113 LIGDQNVV
+113 LVGDQNVV
-121 IRYEGANQIIV
+121 IRYEGSNQIII
-132 EPDKQQEKGEQL
+132 EPDKQYESSKGKLRVNGQVVEKG
-144 LTVSGVVLDNDTKEP
+144 TNEP

-173 SDGARGGMT
+173 NSGSRGCPT
-182 DIDGKFSLRLHRN
+182 DIDGKFSLLLN
-195 ESINV
+195 KKESISV
-200 SYVGYTAQSKQIQ
+200 SFVGYETVTKQIVKDE
-213 RNELN
+213 NNL
-218 IVIELKP
+218 VIELKS
-225 SIELDDV
+225 SIEIDEV
-232 VVTGISRRSKNSF
+232 VVTGLSKRSKNSF
-245 TGNYVEVKGDDL
+245 TGNYVEVKGEDL
-257 RKMSPTN
+257 RKMNPTN

-327 LDGFTVPLSRI
+327 LDGFTVPMSRI

-343 ERVESIT
+343 ERVQSIT

-372 ETKVAPDGA
+372 ETKVAPDGV

-404 AATKLDTEWRA
+404 AATKLNTEWRA
-415 GLYNPNNAAHMNLY
+415 GLYNPNNATQMNLY
-429 NKYRRNVLGGVNTY
+429 NKYMRNVLGGVNTY

-479 PGVMKESQNQTK
+479 PGVMKESENQTK
-491 GVNFNMTYMK
+491 GINFNMTYVK

-509 VSVSESDSENSPY
+509 VSLSESDSKNSPY

-531 NPYYIPTDADGKQQK
+531 NPYYIPTDANGNQIK
-546 VLDNNTVSGQSTII
+546 VLDNNTVSGQSTVI

-567 TVGIKDLTNS
+567 TIGIKDMTNS

-587 YMILK
+587 YMILD

-606 AGTDRF
+606 AGTDKF

-628 KGSYFKSTGSMASW
+628 KGSYFKSTGNMSSW
-642 SSNLGI
+642 SSNFGI

-653 IKKHLFSIFGNW
+653 LNKHLFSVFGNW
-665 TISEDRNEY
+665 TISEDRNNY

-682 PDSHMDDFI
+682 PDKHMDDFI

-706 NISRSVGLIGQFSY
+706 NISRSIGLIGQFSY
-720 SYDNRYSVD
+720 SYANRYSVD
-729 FNISGEASSRYAKHD
+729 FNLSGEASSRYAKHD

-750 VGGRWNAH
+750 VGARWNAH
-758 NERWLKG
+758 NESWLKG

-784 SPSDAIEYYTFSDTM
+784 SPSDAIEYYTFSNTM
-799 RPYGSFP
+799 RPYNSFP
-806 VLGALLSALNNTELG
+806 VLGALLSGLNNTGLG

-838 NRVNVSFNYYNN
+838 NRINVTFNYYDN

-860 LAPSTGFTTMVM
+860 LAPSTGFSTMIM
-872 NAGELQNRGFDAS
+872 NAGELQNRGFDATI
-885 LNIIAVQDL
+885 NIIAVQNL
-894 RRQFFWTINANAN
+894 RKEFFWTISANAN
-907 RNQNKIRKLSDYL
+907 HNQNKIRKLSDYL

-930 AGAPLPQYREGES
+930 AEAPLPQYREGES

-993 FLTSVNWKDFSCSL
+993 VSTSINWKDLSCSL
-1007 GFSYKYGGV
+1007 GFTYKYGGV

-1036 KRAGQGRWEKPG
+1036 ERAGQGRWEKPG

-1078 ASLNFGYRFSG
+1078 ATLNVGYRLTG
-1089 ENFKFLRQANVD
+1089 EKFRFLRDMNVD

-1116 PIRMERGLDYPF
+1116 PIKMERGLDYPF

>member
-1 MTILQ
+1 MRQSIPILRLFFR
-6 TNINLVQKLT
+6 ISFAVILLVCGIADVQAQ
-16 DNNMRKTISDFRF
+16 ISD
-29 FFKLLVVAIVLVCSN
+29 
-44 AAVYAQSA
+44 
-52 ASWKEKPVTL
+52 SWKEKPVTL

-72 LEMVAEAAN
+72 LEMVAEAAG
-81 AKISLQEVSLW
+81 AKITLHEVSLW
-92 NINKPTSLVVKD
+92 NINKPTSLAVKE

-113 LIGDQNVV
+113 LVGDQDIV
-121 IRYEGANQIIV
+121 IRYEGDNQIIL
-132 EPDKQQEKGEQL
+132 EPDKHSDAEVGEFD
-144 LTVSGVVLDNDTKEP
+144 VSGQILDKSTQEP

-173 SDGARGGMT
+173 SNGARGCIT
-182 DIDGKFSLRLHRN
+182 DLDGKFSLRLKRK
-195 ESINV
+195 ESISI
-200 SYVGYTAQSKQIQ
+200 SYVGYETLSKQIVRDE
-213 RNELN
+213 RNL
-218 IVIELKP
+218 VIELKP
-225 SIELDDV
+225 SVELGDV
-232 VVTGISRRSKNSF
+232 VITGISRRSKNSF
-245 TGNYVEVKGDDL
+245 TGSYVEVKGDDL
-257 RKMSPTN
+257 RKMNPTN

-269 QFFDPSFKIIEN
+269 QFFDPSFKILEN
-281 NRSGSDPNAEPD
+281 NKTGSDPNAEPD

-302 GSKSMNSMDL
+302 GSKSMNNMDL

-404 AATKLDTEWRA
+404 ADTKLDTEWRA

-429 NKYRRNVLGGVNTY
+429 NNYRRNVLGGVDTY

-453 QHRHSVSVAGGTEAF
+453 QHRHSVSIAGGTDVF
-468 RYSLDVNAAMQ
+468 RYSLDINAAMQ
-479 PGVMKESQNQTK
+479 PGVMKESENQTK

-501 DKFTMRAN
+501 EKFTMRAN
-509 VSVSESDSENSPY
+509 VSLSESESKNSPY

-531 NPYYIPTDADGKQQK
+531 NPYYIPVDANGNQLK
-546 VLDNNTVSGQSTII
+546 VLDNNTVSGQSKVI

-567 TVGIKDLTNS
+567 NVGIRDLTNS
-577 LNVTTSIGLE
+577 LNVTTSLSLE

-592 NLRITEQFSYSRGM
+592 NLRVTEQFSYSRGM
-606 AGTDRF
+606 AGTDKF

-628 KGSYFKSTGSMASW
+628 KGSYYKSTGNMSSW
-642 SSNLGI
+642 SSNLGL

-653 IKKHLFSIFGNW
+653 LNKHLFSVFANW
-665 TISEDRNEY
+665 TISEDRNNY

-706 NISRSVGLIGQFSY
+706 NVSRSFGLIGQFSY
-720 SYDNRYSVD
+720 SYDNRYSLD
-729 FNISGEASSRYAKHD
+729 FNLSGEASSRYANHD

-750 VGGRWNAH
+750 LGARWNAH
-758 NERWLKG
+758 NEKWLKG
-765 YLSNLV
+765 YMSNLV

-784 SPSDAIEYYTFSDTM
+784 SPSDAIEYYSFSETM
-799 RPYGSFP
+799 RPYNSFP
-806 VLGALLSALNNTELG
+806 VLGALLSGLNNTELG

-838 NRVNVSFNYYNN
+838 NRVNVTFNYYDN
-850 ITKELLTNYD
+850 ITKELLTSYD
-860 LAPSTGFTTMVM
+860 LAPSTGYSTMVM
-872 NAGELQNRGFDAS
+872 NAGELQNRGFDVS
-885 LNIIAVQDL
+885 LNVIAVQNL
-894 RRQFFWTINANAN
+894 RKQFFWTINANAN
-907 RNQNKIRKLSDYL
+907 HNKNKIRKLSDYL

-930 AGAPLPQYREGES
+930 ADAPLPQYREGES

-985 TNPKISGT
+985 TNPTVSGT
-993 FLTSVNWKDFSCSL
+993 VSTSINWKDLSCSL
-1007 GFSYKYGGV
+1007 GFTYKFGGV

-1036 KRAGQGRWEKPG
+1036 ERAGKGRWEKPG
-1048 DVKPYVGFSPTG
+1048 DVTPYVGFSPTG

-1078 ASLNFGYRFSG
+1078 ATLNVGYRFTRDK
-1089 ENFKFLRQANVD
+1089 FKFLQHANID

-1116 PIRMERGLDYPF
+1116 PIKMERGLDYPF